1 MVYVAS
7 LSLMA
12 KKALGPKC
20 HQSSING
27 IIDTM
32 SIDPAV
38 SNMDVVLLGPSD
50 LTGPAGKKIPEAV
63 AKRHKGVCVIYLCTN
78 DREAKLFQ
86 DAPHVKQVKKIKDIV
101 IAEAVTEFYG
111 EDIKAVDPKYHSSA
125 DRVGD
130 LGDNPEP
137 PKPVSLAESKPAEEV
152 PVEPPKSVEFDL
164 PPIDGVTPTEEQ
176 PAPSSE
182 AEQPKAP
189 SAEDVIDSVKTVK
202 DWDILKK
209 QINRDGIIR
218 QLILENNEF
227 AGVANM
233 LEVWDLRI
241 RDIWADNHKSNE
253 EKMKAVQEFG
263 ANRQVLQAT
272 YNSVLVDKFVSL
284 MERVISVCSSTVED
298 RCNEIANAVISIHQN
313 KDAFLEKAV
322 SGEDSLDDTLYERM
336 VELQSIEG
344 ELCKMFA
351 FLHHEGM
358 EEIVARL
365 GEKLP
370 SNNEYIN
377 NVLSVSSK
385 LFQPSNTVNLAQSIL
400 DALAKGQV
408 QLSLVED
415 KVKGLMGTMFQVIV
429 EQNRVIQYQRD
440 VISCLRANNV
450 ESLVVRDSLLKE
462 CFNVIVGSEHTGL
475 TATSAIYA
483 GMLSRRD
490 NTLVVDLTGHSH
502 YGRYGYDVVQL
513 DEFMV
518 ERKQQPLLFVTGS
531 VGNDP
536 EKVFH
541 LMEEL
546 KSRLTY
552 FRHLIIV
559 LDTAQLDILDQVG
572 REALSISYVTNCTV
586 ESMANVTSAYEAGRK
601 IPNVCHK
608 LICIDSPV
616 DVGMLIS
623 TLKMDISM
631 TKLIP
636 IPYLR
641 EIKQAAIVRQ
651 QPHTYNDVL
660 RVFEEAFRA

>member
-20 HQSSING
+20 HQSSIKG

-38 SNMDVVLLGPSD
+38 SNMDVVLLGPGD
-50 LTGPAGKKIPEAV
+50 LSGPAGKKIPEAV

-78 DREAKLFQ
+78 DREAKLFP
-86 DAPHVKQVKKIKDIV
+86 DAPHVKQVKKIKDSI
-101 IAEAVTEFYG
+101 ISDAVTEFYG
-111 EDIKAVDPKYHSSA
+111 EDVKANDPKYSSSA
-125 DRVGD
+125 DKVGE
-130 LGDNPEP
+130 LGENPEP
-137 PKPVSLAESKPAEEV
+137 PRPVSLAEAKPEEPEKIEKPAGIELEIPPV
-152 PVEPPKSVEFDL
+152 PEATE
-164 PPIDGVTPTEEQ
+164 TEEPSAAED
-176 PAPSSE
+176 PAR
-182 AEQPKAP
+182 P
-189 SAEDVIDSVKTVK
+189 SAEDMIDSVKTVK

-209 QINRDGIIR
+209 QINRDSIIR

-233 LEVWDLRI
+233 LDVWDLRI
-241 RDIWADNHKSNE
+241 RDIWADNRKSNE

-284 MERVISVCSSTVED
+284 MERVISVCSATVED
-298 RCNEIANAVISIHQN
+298 RCNEITNAVISVHQN
-313 KDAFLEKAV
+313 KDAFLEKAI
-322 SGEDSLDDTLYERM
+322 SGEDTLDVTLYERM
-336 VELQSIEG
+336 VELQYMEG

-358 EEIVARL
+358 EEIVNRL

-377 NVLSVSSK
+377 NVLSVSAK
-385 LFQPSNTVNLAQSIL
+385 LFQPGNTVNLAQSIL
-400 DALAKGQV
+400 DSLNRGQV
-408 QLSLVED
+408 QLSLIED
-415 KVKGLMGTMFQVIV
+415 KVKGLMATLFQVIV
-429 EQNRVIQYQRD
+429 DQNEVIKYQRD

-462 CFNVIVGSEHTGL
+462 CFSVIVGSEHTGL

-502 YGRYGYDVVQL
+502 YDRYGYDVITL

-518 ERKQQPLLFVTGS
+518 DRIQQPLLFVTGS
-531 VGNDP
+531 VDNDP

-559 LDTAQLDILDQVG
+559 LDATQLEILDQVG

-586 ESMANVTSAYEAGRK
+586 ESMGAVTVAYEAGRK

-616 DVGMLIS
+616 DVGVLIA

>member
-7 LSLMA
+7 LSLLA
-12 KKALGPKC
+12 KKALGSKC

-27 IIDTM
+27 ILDTL

-38 SNMDVVLLGPSD
+38 SNMDVVLLGPAD
-50 LTGPAGKKIPEAV
+50 LSGPAGKKIPEAV
-63 AKRHKGVCVIYLCTN
+63 AKRHSGVCVIYLCTN
-78 DREAKLFQ
+78 DREVKLFP
-86 DAPHVKQVKKIKDIV
+86 DAPHIKQVKRIKDTV
-101 IAEAVTEFYG
+101 ISEAVTEFYG
-111 EDIKAVDPKYHSSA
+111 EDVKANNPKYSSA
-125 DRVGD
+125 ADKVGA
-130 LGDNPEP
+130 LGTNPEP
-137 PKPVSLAESKPAEEV
+137 PRPIAPPVEEEETTAEAPA
-152 PVEPPKSVEFDL
+152 PVELELPEAQVEQPTVVENEPPK
-164 PPIDGVTPTEEQ
+164 
-176 PAPSSE
+176 PS
-182 AEQPKAP
+182 P
-189 SAEDVIDSVKTVK
+189 AEDVIASVKSVK
-202 DWDILKK
+202 DWDILKR
-209 QINRDGIIR
+209 QINRDSIIR

-233 LEVWDLRI
+233 LNVWDLRI
-241 RDIWADNHKSNE
+241 RDVWADPHKSNE
-253 EKMKAVQEFG
+253 EKMRAVQEFG

-284 MERVISVCSSTVED
+284 LERVVSVCSATVED
-298 RCNEIANAVISIHQN
+298 RCNEITHAVVSVQQN

-358 EEIVARL
+358 EEIVGRL

-370 SNNEYIN
+370 STNEYIN
-377 NVLSVSSK
+377 NVLSVSAK
-385 LFQPSNTVNLAQSIL
+385 LYQPGNTVNLAQAIVDS
-400 DALAKGQV
+400 LAKGQV
-408 QLSLVED
+408 QLSLIED
-415 KVKGLMGTMFQVIV
+415 KVKGLMSTMFQVIV
-429 EQNRVIQYQRD
+429 AQNKVIQYQRD

-502 YGRYGYDVVQL
+502 YDRYGYDTVSL

-518 ERKQQPLLFVTGS
+518 ERIQRPLLFVTGS
-531 VGNDP
+531 VDNDP

-559 LDTAQLDILDQVG
+559 LDAAQLNVLDQVG
-572 REALSISYVTNCTV
+572 REALSISYVTNCTI
-586 ESMANVTSAYEAGRK
+586 ESLAAITAAYEAGRK

-616 DVGMLIS
+616 DVGMLIA

>member
-7 LSLMA
+7 LSLLA
-12 KKALGPKC
+12 KKALGSKC

-27 IIDTM
+27 IINTL

-38 SNMDVVLLGPSD
+38 SNMDVVLLGPAD
-50 LTGPAGKKIPEAV
+50 LSGPVGKRVHEAV
-63 AKRHKGVCVIYLCTN
+63 TKRHKGVCVIYLCTN
-78 DREAKLFQ
+78 EREAKLFP
-86 DAPHVKQVKKIKDIV
+86 DAPHLKQVKKIKDAV
-101 IAEAVTEFYG
+101 ISEAVTEFYG
-111 EDIKAVDPKYHSSA
+111 EDVKANDPKYVSSA
-125 DRVGD
+125 DKVED
-130 LGDNPEP
+130 LGTNPEP
-137 PKPVSLAESKPAEEV
+137 PKLVSVAETAEE
-152 PVEPPKSVEFDL
+152 PASVEEV
-164 PPIDGVTPTEEQ
+164 VTPTIDVQTVQEE
-176 PAPSSE
+176 PREVEKEAPR
-182 AEQPKAP
+182 PP
-189 SAEDVIDSVKTVK
+189 TAEDMIDSVKTVK
-202 DWDILKK
+202 DWDILKQ
-209 QINRDGIIR
+209 QINRDSIIR

-233 LEVWDLRI
+233 LDVWDLRI
-241 RDIWADNHKSNE
+241 RDVWADSHKSNE
-253 EKMKAVQEFG
+253 EKMRAVQEFG

-284 MERVISVCSSTVED
+284 MERVVSVCSATVED
-298 RCNEIANAVISIHQN
+298 RCDEITHAVISVQQN
-313 KDAFLEKAV
+313 KNAYLEKAI
-322 SGEDSLDDTLYERM
+322 SGGSTLDDTLYERM

-358 EEIVARL
+358 EEIVGRL

-370 SNNEYIN
+370 SANEYIN
-377 NVLSVSSK
+377 NVLSVSAK
-385 LFQPSNTVNLAQSIL
+385 LYQPGNTVNLAQNVVDS
-400 DALAKGQV
+400 LAKGQV
-408 QLSLVED
+408 QLSMVED
-415 KVKGLMGTMFQVIV
+415 KVKGLMETMFQVIV
-429 EQNRVIQYQRD
+429 AQNKVIQYQRD

-475 TATSAIYA
+475 TATTAIYA

-490 NTLVVDLTGHSH
+490 NTLVVDLTNHSH
-502 YGRYGYDVVQL
+502 YDRYGYDVVAL
-513 DEFMV
+513 EEFMV
-518 ERKQQPLLFVTGS
+518 ERIQRPLLFVTGS

-536 EKVFH
+536 EKVFQ

-559 LDTAQLDILDQVG
+559 LDAGQTDILDQVG

-586 ESMANVTSAYEAGRK
+586 ESLNAVTAAYEVGRK

-608 LICIDSPV
+608 LVCIDSPV

-636 IPYLR
+636 LPYLR
-641 EIKQAAIVRQ
+641 EVKQAAIVRQ

>member
-7 LSLMA
+7 LSLLA
-12 KKALGPKC
+12 KKALGSKC

-27 IIDTM
+27 ILDTL

-38 SNMDVVLLGPSD
+38 SNMDVVLLGPAD
-50 LTGPAGKKIPEAV
+50 LSGPAGKKIPEAV
-63 AKRHKGVCVIYLCTN
+63 AKRHSGVCVIYLCTN
-78 DREAKLFQ
+78 DREAKLFP
-86 DAPHVKQVKKIKDIV
+86 DAPHIKQVKRIKDTV
-101 IAEAVTEFYG
+101 ISEAVTEFYG
-111 EDIKAVDPKYHSSA
+111 EDVKANSPKYSSA
-125 DRVGD
+125 ADKVGA
-130 LGDNPEP
+130 LGTNPEP
-137 PKPVSLAESKPAEEV
+137 PRPIAPPVEEEETTAEAPA
-152 PVEPPKSVEFDL
+152 PVELELPEAQVEQPTVAENEPPK
-164 PPIDGVTPTEEQ
+164 
-176 PAPSSE
+176 PS
-182 AEQPKAP
+182 P
-189 SAEDVIDSVKTVK
+189 AEDVIASVKSVK
-202 DWDILKK
+202 DWDILKR
-209 QINRDGIIR
+209 QINRDSIIR

-233 LEVWDLRI
+233 LNVWDLRI
-241 RDIWADNHKSNE
+241 RDVWADPHKSNE
-253 EKMKAVQEFG
+253 EKMRAVQEFG

-284 MERVISVCSSTVED
+284 LERVVSVCSATVEE
-298 RCNEIANAVISIHQN
+298 RCNEITHAVISVQQN

-358 EEIVARL
+358 EEIVGRL

-370 SNNEYIN
+370 STNEYIN
-377 NVLSVSSK
+377 NVLSVSAK
-385 LFQPSNTVNLAQSIL
+385 LYQPGNTVNLAQAIVDS
-400 DALAKGQV
+400 LAKGQA
-408 QLSLVED
+408 QLSLIED
-415 KVKGLMGTMFQVIV
+415 KVKGLMSTMFQVIV
-429 EQNRVIQYQRD
+429 AQNKVIQYQRD

-502 YGRYGYDVVQL
+502 YDRYGYDTVSL

-518 ERKQQPLLFVTGS
+518 ERIQRPLLFVTGS
-531 VGNDP
+531 VDNDP

-559 LDTAQLDILDQVG
+559 LDAAQLNVLDQVG

-586 ESMANVTSAYEAGRK
+586 ESLAAVTAAYEAGRK

-616 DVGMLIS
+616 DVGMLIA

>member
-7 LSLMA
+7 LSLLA
-12 KKALGPKC
+12 KKALGSKC

-27 IIDTM
+27 ILDTL

-38 SNMDVVLLGPSD
+38 SNMDVVLLGPAD
-50 LTGPAGKKIPEAV
+50 LSGPAGKKIPEAV
-63 AKRHKGVCVIYLCTN
+63 AKRHSGVCVIYLCTN
-78 DREAKLFQ
+78 DREAKLFP
-86 DAPHVKQVKKIKDIV
+86 DAPHIKQVKRIKDTV
-101 IAEAVTEFYG
+101 ISEAVTEFYG
-111 EDIKAVDPKYHSSA
+111 EDVKANNPKYSSA
-125 DRVGD
+125 ADKVGA
-130 LGDNPEP
+130 LGTNPEP
-137 PKPVSLAESKPAEEV
+137 PRPIAPPVEEEETTAEAPA
-152 PVEPPKSVEFDL
+152 PVELELPEAQVEQPTVAENEPPK
-164 PPIDGVTPTEEQ
+164 
-176 PAPSSE
+176 PS
-182 AEQPKAP
+182 P
-189 SAEDVIDSVKTVK
+189 AEDVIASVKSVK
-202 DWDILKK
+202 DWDILKR
-209 QINRDGIIR
+209 QINRDSIIR

-233 LEVWDLRI
+233 LNVWDLRI
-241 RDIWADNHKSNE
+241 RDVWADPHKSNE
-253 EKMKAVQEFG
+253 EKMRAVQEFG

-284 MERVISVCSSTVED
+284 LERVVSVCSATVEE
-298 RCNEIANAVISIHQN
+298 RCNEITHAVISVQQN

-358 EEIVARL
+358 EEIIGRL

-370 SNNEYIN
+370 STNEYIN
-377 NVLSVSSK
+377 NVLSVSAK
-385 LFQPSNTVNLAQSIL
+385 LYQPGNTVNLAQAIVDS
-400 DALAKGQV
+400 LAKGQV
-408 QLSLVED
+408 QLSLIED
-415 KVKGLMGTMFQVIV
+415 KVKGLMSTMFQVIV
-429 EQNRVIQYQRD
+429 AQNKVIQYQRD

-502 YGRYGYDVVQL
+502 YDRYGYDTVSL

-518 ERKQQPLLFVTGS
+518 ERIQRPLLFVTGS
-531 VGNDP
+531 VDNDP

-559 LDTAQLDILDQVG
+559 LDAAQLNVLDQVG

-586 ESMANVTSAYEAGRK
+586 ESLAAVTAAYEAGRK

-616 DVGMLIS
+616 DVGMLIA

>member
-7 LSLMA
+7 LSLLA
-12 KKALGPKC
+12 KKALGSKC

-27 IIDTM
+27 ILDTL

-38 SNMDVVLLGPSD
+38 SNMDVVLLGPTD
-50 LTGPAGKKIPEAV
+50 LSGPAGKKIPEAV
-63 AKRHKGVCVIYLCTN
+63 AKRHSGVCVIYLCTN
-78 DREAKLFQ
+78 DREAKLFP
-86 DAPHVKQVKKIKDIV
+86 DAPHIKQVKKIKDTV
-101 IAEAVTEFYG
+101 ISDAVTEFYG
-111 EDIKAVDPKYHSSA
+111 EDVKANNPKYSSTA
-125 DRVGD
+125 DKVGS
-130 LGDNPEP
+130 LGTNPEP
-137 PKPVSLAESKPAEEV
+137 PRPVVLAVENEEAPAEPAA
-152 PVEPPKSVEFDL
+152 PVELELPDPPAEQPPAAEEPPK
-164 PPIDGVTPTEEQ
+164 
-176 PAPSSE
+176 PS
-182 AEQPKAP
+182 P
-189 SAEDVIDSVKTVK
+189 AEDMIASVKSVK
-202 DWDILKK
+202 DWDILKR
-209 QINRDGIIR
+209 QINRDSIIR

-227 AGVANM
+227 AGVSNM
-233 LEVWDLRI
+233 LNVWDLRI
-241 RDIWADNHKSNE
+241 RDVWADPHKSNE
-253 EKMKAVQEFG
+253 EKMRAVQEFG

-284 MERVISVCSSTVED
+284 LERVVSVCSATVEE
-298 RCNEIANAVISIHQN
+298 RCNEITHAVISVQQN

-358 EEIVARL
+358 EEIVGRL

-370 SNNEYIN
+370 STNEYIN
-377 NVLSVSSK
+377 NVLSVSVK
-385 LFQPSNTVNLAQSIL
+385 LYQPGNTVNLAQAIVDS
-400 DALAKGQV
+400 LAKGQV
-408 QLSLVED
+408 QLSLIED
-415 KVKGLMGTMFQVIV
+415 KVKGLMSTMFQVIV
-429 EQNRVIQYQRD
+429 AQNKVIQYQRD

-502 YGRYGYDVVQL
+502 YDRYGYDTVSL

-518 ERKQQPLLFVTGS
+518 DRIQRPLLFVAGT
-531 VGNDP
+531 VDNDP

-559 LDTAQLDILDQVG
+559 LDAAQLNVLDQVG

-586 ESMANVTSAYEAGRK
+586 ESMSAVTAAYEAGRK

-616 DVGMLIS
+616 DVGMLIA

>member
-20 HQSSING
+20 HQSSIKG

-38 SNMDVVLLGPSD
+38 SNMDVVLLGPND
-50 LTGPAGKKIPEAV
+50 LSGPAGKKVPEAV

-78 DREAKLFQ
+78 DREAKLFP
-86 DAPHVKQVKKIKDIV
+86 DAPHVKQVKKIKDSI
-101 IAEAVTEFYG
+101 ISDAVTEFYG
-111 EDIKAVDPKYHSSA
+111 EDVKANDPKYNSSA
-125 DRVGD
+125 DRVGE
-130 LGDNPEP
+130 LGENPEP
-137 PKPVSLAESKPAEEV
+137 PRPVSLAEPKPEEEPKRDASEV
-152 PVEPPKSVEFDL
+152 PELEISPVTEQEHVDEPAQ
-164 PPIDGVTPTEEQ
+164 G
-176 PAPSSE
+176 
-182 AEQPKAP
+182 AEPYTGP
-189 SAEDVIDSVKTVK
+189 SAEDMIDSVKTVK

-209 QINRDGIIR
+209 QINRDSIIR

-241 RDIWADNHKSNE
+241 RDVWADNHKSNE

-284 MERVISVCSSTVED
+284 MERVISVCSATVED
-298 RCNEIANAVISIHQN
+298 RCNEITNAVISVHQN
-313 KDAFLEKAV
+313 KDAFLEKAL

-358 EEIVARL
+358 EEIVGRL

-377 NVLSVSSK
+377 NVLSVSAK
-385 LFQPSNTVNLAQSIL
+385 LFQPSNTVNLAQAIL
-400 DALAKGQV
+400 DSLAKGQV
-408 QLSLVED
+408 QLSLIED

-429 EQNRVIQYQRD
+429 DQNKVIQYQRD

-462 CFNVIVGSEHTGL
+462 CFNVIIGSEHTGL

-490 NTLVVDLTGHSH
+490 NTLVVDLTGHSR
-502 YGRYGYDVVQL
+502 YDRYGYDTVSL

-518 ERKQQPLLFVTGS
+518 DRIQRPLLFVTGT
-531 VGNDP
+531 VDNDP
-536 EKVFH
+536 EKVFQ

-559 LDTAQLDILDQVG
+559 LDSKQLNILDQVG

-586 ESMANVTSAYEAGRK
+586 ESMEAVTTAYEAGRK
-601 IPNVCHK
+601 LPNVCHK

>member
-7 LSLMA
+7 LSLLA
-12 KKALGPKC
+12 KKALGSKC

-27 IIDTM
+27 ILDTL

-38 SNMDVVLLGPSD
+38 SNMDVVLLGPAD
-50 LTGPAGKKIPEAV
+50 LSGPAGKKIPEAV
-63 AKRHKGVCVIYLCTN
+63 AKRHSGVCVIYLCTN
-78 DREAKLFQ
+78 DREAKLFP
-86 DAPHVKQVKKIKDIV
+86 DAPHIKQVKRIKDTV
-101 IAEAVTEFYG
+101 ISEAVTEFYG
-111 EDIKAVDPKYHSSA
+111 EDVKANNPKYSSA
-125 DRVGD
+125 ADKVGA
-130 LGDNPEP
+130 LGTNPEP
-137 PKPVSLAESKPAEEV
+137 PRPIAPPVEEEETTAEAPA
-152 PVEPPKSVEFDL
+152 PVELELPEAQVEQPTVAENEPPK
-164 PPIDGVTPTEEQ
+164 
-176 PAPSSE
+176 PS
-182 AEQPKAP
+182 P
-189 SAEDVIDSVKTVK
+189 AEDVIASVKSVK
-202 DWDILKK
+202 DWDILKR
-209 QINRDGIIR
+209 QINRDSIIR

-233 LEVWDLRI
+233 LNVWDLRI
-241 RDIWADNHKSNE
+241 RDVWADPHKSNE
-253 EKMKAVQEFG
+253 EKMRAVQEFG

-284 MERVISVCSSTVED
+284 LERVVSVCSATVEE
-298 RCNEIANAVISIHQN
+298 RCNEITHAVISVQQN

-358 EEIVARL
+358 EEIVGRL

-370 SNNEYIN
+370 STNEYIN
-377 NVLSVSSK
+377 NVLSVSAK
-385 LFQPSNTVNLAQSIL
+385 LYQPGNTVNLAQAIVDS
-400 DALAKGQV
+400 LAKGQV
-408 QLSLVED
+408 QLSLIED
-415 KVKGLMGTMFQVIV
+415 KVKGLMSTMFQVIV
-429 EQNRVIQYQRD
+429 AQNKVIQYQRD

-502 YGRYGYDVVQL
+502 YDRYGYDTVSL

-518 ERKQQPLLFVTGS
+518 ERIQRPLLFVTGS
-531 VGNDP
+531 VDNDP

-559 LDTAQLDILDQVG
+559 LDAAQLNVLDQVG

-586 ESMANVTSAYEAGRK
+586 ESLAAVTAAYEAGRK

-616 DVGMLIS
+616 DVGMLIA

-631 TKLIP
+631 TKLFP

>member
-7 LSLMA
+7 LSLLA
-12 KKALGPKC
+12 KKALGSKC

-27 IIDTM
+27 ILDTL

-38 SNMDVVLLGPSD
+38 SNMDVVLLGPAD
-50 LTGPAGKKIPEAV
+50 LSGPAGKKIPEAV
-63 AKRHKGVCVIYLCTN
+63 AKRHSGVCVIYLCTN
-78 DREAKLFQ
+78 DREAKLFP
-86 DAPHVKQVKKIKDIV
+86 DAPHIKQVKRIKDTV
-101 IAEAVTEFYG
+101 ISEAVTEFYG
-111 EDIKAVDPKYHSSA
+111 EDVKANNPKYSSA
-125 DRVGD
+125 ADKVGA
-130 LGDNPEP
+130 LGTNPEP
-137 PKPVSLAESKPAEEV
+137 PRPIAPPVEEEETTAEAPA
-152 PVEPPKSVEFDL
+152 PVELELPEAQVEQPTVAENEPPK
-164 PPIDGVTPTEEQ
+164 
-176 PAPSSE
+176 PS
-182 AEQPKAP
+182 P
-189 SAEDVIDSVKTVK
+189 AEDVIASVKSVK
-202 DWDILKK
+202 DWDILNR
-209 QINRDGIIR
+209 QINRDSIIR

-233 LEVWDLRI
+233 LNVWDLRI
-241 RDIWADNHKSNE
+241 RDVWADPHKSNE
-253 EKMKAVQEFG
+253 EKMRAVQEFG

-284 MERVISVCSSTVED
+284 LERVVSVCSATVEE
-298 RCNEIANAVISIHQN
+298 RCNEITHAVISVQQN

-358 EEIVARL
+358 EEIVGRL

-370 SNNEYIN
+370 STNEYIN
-377 NVLSVSSK
+377 NVLSVSAK
-385 LFQPSNTVNLAQSIL
+385 LYQPGNTVNLAQAIVDS
-400 DALAKGQV
+400 LAKGQV
-408 QLSLVED
+408 QLSLIED
-415 KVKGLMGTMFQVIV
+415 KVKGLMSTMFQVIV
-429 EQNRVIQYQRD
+429 AQNKVIQYQRD

-502 YGRYGYDVVQL
+502 YDRYGYDTVSL

-518 ERKQQPLLFVTGS
+518 ERIQHPLLFVTGS
-531 VGNDP
+531 VDNDP

-559 LDTAQLDILDQVG
+559 LDAAQLNVLDQVG

-586 ESMANVTSAYEAGRK
+586 ESLAAVTAAYEAGRK

-616 DVGMLIS
+616 DVGMLIA

>member
-7 LSLMA
+7 LSLLA
-12 KKALGPKC
+12 KRALGSKC
-20 HQSSING
+20 HQSSIQG
-27 IIDTM
+27 IMDTLP
-32 SIDPAV
+32 IDPAV
-38 SNMDVVLLGPSD
+38 SNMDVVLLGAQD

-63 AKRHKGVCVIYLCTN
+63 AKRHEKVCVIYLCTS
-78 DREAKLFQ
+78 DKEQKLFP
-86 DAPHVKQVKKIKDIV
+86 DAPHIKQVKRIKDGV
-101 IAEAVTEFYG
+101 ISDAVNEFYG
-111 EDIKAVDPKYHSSA
+111 ADVKTKDQKLVSAA

-130 LGDNPEP
+130 LGENPAP
-137 PKPVSLAESKPAEEV
+137 PKPIIPEAAPAV
-152 PVEPPKSVEFDL
+152 AS
-164 PPIDGVTPTEEQ
+164 EQ
-176 PAPSSE
+176 PSE
-182 AEQPKAP
+182 AEELPIPEAPPAETPEAPPQPANFQR
-189 SAEDVIDSVKTVK
+189 AEDVIDSIKTVG
-202 DWDILKK
+202 DWGLLKK
-209 QINRDGIIR
+209 QLQRDSVVR

-241 RDIWADNHKSNE
+241 RDIWADPHKSSE

-284 MERVISVCSSTVED
+284 MERIVSVCSATVEE
-298 RCNEIANAVISIHQN
+298 RISEITTSVASIKAN
-313 KDAFLEKAV
+313 KDAFLEKAI
-322 SGEDSLDDTLYERM
+322 SGEEDLNVVLYDRM
-336 VELQSIEG
+336 LELQAIEG

-351 FLHHEGM
+351 FMHHEGM
-358 EEIVARL
+358 DEILARL

-370 SNNEYIN
+370 STNEFIN
-377 NVLSVSSK
+377 NVLSVSAK
-385 LFQPSNTVNLAQSIL
+385 LYQPGNTVNLGESLIN
-400 DALAKGQV
+400 ALSKGQV

-415 KVKGLMGTMFQVIV
+415 KVKGLMTTLFQVIV
-429 EQNRVIQYQRD
+429 AQQGVIQYQRD
-440 VISCLRANNV
+440 VISCLRANHV

-462 CFNVIVGSEHTGL
+462 CFTIFTGKENTGL
-475 TATSAIYA
+475 TSTTAVYA

-490 NTLVVDLTGHSH
+490 NTLVIDISGHAH
-502 YGRYGYDVVQL
+502 YDRYGYETVEL
-513 DEFMV
+513 DEFLV
-518 ERKQQPLLFVTGS
+518 NRIQKPLLFVTGS
-531 VGNDP
+531 MENDP

-559 LDTAQLDILDQVG
+559 LDPAQLEVLDQIG
-572 REALSISYVTNCTV
+572 REALSIVYVTNCTLD
-586 ESMANVTSAYEAGRK
+586 SMDSIANTYVAGRA

-608 LICIDSPV
+608 LVCIDSPV
-616 DVGMLIS
+616 DVGMLMS

-631 TKLIP
+631 TQLIP

-660 RVFEEAFRA
+660 RVFEEAFRV

>member
-7 LSLMA
+7 LSLLA
-12 KKALGPKC
+12 KKALGSKC

-27 IIDTM
+27 ILDTL

-38 SNMDVVLLGPSD
+38 SNMDVVLLGPTD
-50 LTGPAGKKIPEAV
+50 LSGPAGKKIPEAV
-63 AKRHKGVCVIYLCTN
+63 AKRHSGVCVIYLCTN
-78 DREAKLFQ
+78 DREAKLFP
-86 DAPHVKQVKKIKDIV
+86 DAPHVKQVKKIKDTV
-101 IAEAVTEFYG
+101 ISEAVTEFYG
-111 EDIKAVDPKYHSSA
+111 EDVKANNPKYSSA
-125 DRVGD
+125 ADKVGA
-130 LGDNPEP
+130 LGANPEP
-137 PKPVSLAESKPAEEV
+137 PRPIAPVAEKEEDTSAPPA
-152 PVEPPKSVEFDL
+152 PVELELPEPQADL
-164 PPIDGVTPTEEQ
+164 PPVEEN
-176 PAPSSE
+176 E
-182 AEQPKAP
+182 LPKP
-189 SAEDVIDSVKTVK
+189 DPAEDVIASVKSVK
-202 DWDILKK
+202 DWDILKR
-209 QINRDGIIR
+209 QINRDSIIR

-233 LEVWDLRI
+233 LNVWDLRI
-241 RDIWADNHKSNE
+241 RDVWADPHKSNE
-253 EKMKAVQEFG
+253 EKMRAVQEFG

-284 MERVISVCSSTVED
+284 LERVVSVCSATVEE
-298 RCNEIANAVISIHQN
+298 RCNEITHAVVSVQQN

-358 EEIVARL
+358 EEIVGRL

-370 SNNEYIN
+370 STNEYIN
-377 NVLSVSSK
+377 NVLSVSAK
-385 LFQPSNTVNLAQSIL
+385 LYQPGNTVNLAQAIVDS
-400 DALAKGQV
+400 LAKGQV
-408 QLSLVED
+408 QLSLIED
-415 KVKGLMGTMFQVIV
+415 KVKGLMSTMFQVIV
-429 EQNRVIQYQRD
+429 AQNKVIQYQRD

-502 YGRYGYDVVQL
+502 YDRYGYDTVSL

-518 ERKQQPLLFVTGS
+518 ERIQRPLLFVTGS
-531 VGNDP
+531 VDNDP

-559 LDTAQLDILDQVG
+559 LDAAQLNVLDQVG
-572 REALSISYVTNCTV
+572 REALAISYVTTWTV
-586 ESMANVTSAYEAGRK
+586 ESLAAVTAAYEAGRK

-616 DVGMLIS
+616 DVGMLIA

>member
-7 LSLMA
+7 LSLLA
-12 KKALGPKC
+12 KKALGSKC

-27 IIDTM
+27 ILDTL

-38 SNMDVVLLGPSD
+38 SNMDVVLLGPAD
-50 LTGPAGKKIPEAV
+50 LSGPAGKKIPEAV
-63 AKRHKGVCVIYLCTN
+63 AKRHSGVCVIYLCTN
-78 DREAKLFQ
+78 DREAKLFP
-86 DAPHVKQVKKIKDIV
+86 DAPHIKQVKRIKDTV
-101 IAEAVTEFYG
+101 ISEAVTEFYG
-111 EDIKAVDPKYHSSA
+111 EDVKANNPKYSSA
-125 DRVGD
+125 ADKVGA
-130 LGDNPEP
+130 LGTNPEP
-137 PKPVSLAESKPAEEV
+137 PRPIAPPVEEEETTAEAPA
-152 PVEPPKSVEFDL
+152 PVELELPEAQVEQPTVAENEPPK
-164 PPIDGVTPTEEQ
+164 
-176 PAPSSE
+176 PS
-182 AEQPKAP
+182 P
-189 SAEDVIDSVKTVK
+189 AEDVIASVKSVK
-202 DWDILKK
+202 DWDILKR
-209 QINRDGIIR
+209 QINRDSIIR

-233 LEVWDLRI
+233 LNVWDLRI
-241 RDIWADNHKSNE
+241 RDVWADPHKSNE
-253 EKMKAVQEFG
+253 EKMRAVQEFG

-284 MERVISVCSSTVED
+284 LERVVSVCSATVEE
-298 RCNEIANAVISIHQN
+298 RCNEITHAVISVQQN

-358 EEIVARL
+358 EEIVGRL

-370 SNNEYIN
+370 STNEYIN
-377 NVLSVSSK
+377 NVLSVSAK
-385 LFQPSNTVNLAQSIL
+385 LYQPGNTVNLAQAIVDS
-400 DALAKGQV
+400 LAKGQV
-408 QLSLVED
+408 QLSLIED
-415 KVKGLMGTMFQVIV
+415 KVKGLMSTMFQVIV
-429 EQNRVIQYQRD
+429 AQNKVIQYQRD

-502 YGRYGYDVVQL
+502 YDRYGYDTVSL

-518 ERKQQPLLFVTGS
+518 ERIQRPLLFVTGS
-531 VGNDP
+531 ADNDP

-559 LDTAQLDILDQVG
+559 LDAAQLNVLDQVG

-586 ESMANVTSAYEAGRK
+586 ESLAAVTAAYEAGRK

-616 DVGMLIS
+616 DVGMLIA

>member
-7 LSLMA
+7 LSLLA
-12 KKALGPKC
+12 KKALGSKC

-27 IIDTM
+27 ILDTL

-38 SNMDVVLLGPSD
+38 SNMDVVLLGPAD
-50 LTGPAGKKIPEAV
+50 LSGPAGKKIPEAV
-63 AKRHKGVCVIYLCTN
+63 AKRHSGVCVIYLCTN
-78 DREAKLFQ
+78 DREAKLFP
-86 DAPHVKQVKKIKDIV
+86 DAPHIKQVKRIKDTV
-101 IAEAVTEFYG
+101 ISEAVTEFYG
-111 EDIKAVDPKYHSSA
+111 EDVKANNPKYSSA
-125 DRVGD
+125 ADKVGA
-130 LGDNPEP
+130 LGTNPEP
-137 PKPVSLAESKPAEEV
+137 PRPIAPPVEEEETTAEAPA
-152 PVEPPKSVEFDL
+152 PVELELPEAQVEQPTVVENEPPK
-164 PPIDGVTPTEEQ
+164 
-176 PAPSSE
+176 PS
-182 AEQPKAP
+182 P
-189 SAEDVIDSVKTVK
+189 AEDVIASVKSVK
-202 DWDILKK
+202 DWDILKR
-209 QINRDGIIR
+209 QINRDSIIR

-233 LEVWDLRI
+233 LNVWDLRI
-241 RDIWADNHKSNE
+241 RDVWADPHKSNE
-253 EKMKAVQEFG
+253 EKMRAVQEFG

-284 MERVISVCSSTVED
+284 LERVVSVCSATVED
-298 RCNEIANAVISIHQN
+298 RCNEITHAVVSVQQN

-358 EEIVARL
+358 EEIVGRL

-370 SNNEYIN
+370 STNEYIN
-377 NVLSVSSK
+377 NVLSVSAK
-385 LFQPSNTVNLAQSIL
+385 LYQPGNTVNLAQAIVDS
-400 DALAKGQV
+400 LAKGQV
-408 QLSLVED
+408 QLSLIED
-415 KVKGLMGTMFQVIV
+415 KVKGLMSTMFQVIV
-429 EQNRVIQYQRD
+429 AQNKVIQYQRD

-502 YGRYGYDVVQL
+502 YDRYGYDTVSL

-518 ERKQQPLLFVTGS
+518 ERIQRPLLFVTGS
-531 VGNDP
+531 VDNDP

-559 LDTAQLDILDQVG
+559 LDAAQLNVLDQVG
-572 REALSISYVTNCTV
+572 REALSISYVTNCTI
-586 ESMANVTSAYEAGRK
+586 ESLAAITAAYEAGRK

-616 DVGMLIS
+616 DVGMLIA

>member
-7 LSLMA
+7 LSLLA
-12 KKALGPKC
+12 KKALGSKC

-27 IIDTM
+27 ILDTL

-38 SNMDVVLLGPSD
+38 SNMDVVLLGPAD
-50 LTGPAGKKIPEAV
+50 LSGPAGKKIPEAV
-63 AKRHKGVCVIYLCTN
+63 AKRHSGVCVIYLCTN
-78 DREAKLFQ
+78 DREAKLFP
-86 DAPHVKQVKKIKDIV
+86 DAPHIKQVKRIKDTV
-101 IAEAVTEFYG
+101 ISEAVTEFYG
-111 EDIKAVDPKYHSSA
+111 EDVKANNPKYSSA
-125 DRVGD
+125 ADKVGA
-130 LGDNPEP
+130 LGTNPEP
-137 PKPVSLAESKPAEEV
+137 PRPIAPPVEEEETTAEAPA
-152 PVEPPKSVEFDL
+152 PVELELPEPQADLPPVAENEPPK
-164 PPIDGVTPTEEQ
+164 
-176 PAPSSE
+176 PS
-182 AEQPKAP
+182 P
-189 SAEDVIDSVKTVK
+189 AEDVIASVKSVK
-202 DWDILKK
+202 DWDILKR
-209 QINRDGIIR
+209 QINRDSIIR

-233 LEVWDLRI
+233 LNVWDLRI
-241 RDIWADNHKSNE
+241 RDVWADPHKSNE
-253 EKMKAVQEFG
+253 EKMRAVQEFG

-284 MERVISVCSSTVED
+284 LERVVSVCSATVEE
-298 RCNEIANAVISIHQN
+298 RCNEITHAVISVQQN

-358 EEIVARL
+358 EEIVGRL

-370 SNNEYIN
+370 STNEYIN
-377 NVLSVSSK
+377 NVLSVSAK
-385 LFQPSNTVNLAQSIL
+385 LYQPGNTVNLAQAIVDS
-400 DALAKGQV
+400 LAKGQV
-408 QLSLVED
+408 QLSLIED
-415 KVKGLMGTMFQVIV
+415 KVKGLMSTMFQVIV
-429 EQNRVIQYQRD
+429 AQNKVIQYQRD

-502 YGRYGYDVVQL
+502 YDRYGYDTVSL

-518 ERKQQPLLFVTGS
+518 ERIQRPLLFVAGS
-531 VGNDP
+531 VDNDP

-559 LDTAQLDILDQVG
+559 LDAAQLNVLDQVG

-586 ESMANVTSAYEAGRK
+586 ESLAAVTAAYEAGRK

-616 DVGMLIS
+616 DVGMLIA

>member
-7 LSLMA
+7 LSLLA
-12 KKALGPKC
+12 KKALGSKC

-27 IIDTM
+27 ILDTL

-38 SNMDVVLLGPSD
+38 SNMDVVLLGPAD
-50 LTGPAGKKIPEAV
+50 LSGPAGKKIPEAV
-63 AKRHKGVCVIYLCTN
+63 AKRHSGVCVIYLCTN
-78 DREAKLFQ
+78 DREAKLFP
-86 DAPHVKQVKKIKDIV
+86 DAPHIKQVKRIKDTV
-101 IAEAVTEFYG
+101 ISEAVTEFYG
-111 EDIKAVDPKYHSSA
+111 EDVKANNPKYSSA
-125 DRVGD
+125 ADKVGA
-130 LGDNPEP
+130 LGTNPEP
-137 PKPVSLAESKPAEEV
+137 PRPIAPPVEETPAEAPA
-152 PVEPPKSVEFDL
+152 PVELELPEAQVEQPTVAENEPPK
-164 PPIDGVTPTEEQ
+164 
-176 PAPSSE
+176 PS
-182 AEQPKAP
+182 P
-189 SAEDVIDSVKTVK
+189 AEDVIASVKSVK
-202 DWDILKK
+202 DWDILKR
-209 QINRDGIIR
+209 QINRDSIIR

-233 LEVWDLRI
+233 LNVWDLRI
-241 RDIWADNHKSNE
+241 RDVWADPHKSNE
-253 EKMKAVQEFG
+253 EKMRAVQEFG

-284 MERVISVCSSTVED
+284 LERVVSVCSATVEE
-298 RCNEIANAVISIHQN
+298 RCNEITHAVISLQQN

-358 EEIVARL
+358 EEIVGRL

-370 SNNEYIN
+370 STNEYIN
-377 NVLSVSSK
+377 NVLSVSAK
-385 LFQPSNTVNLAQSIL
+385 LYQPGNTVNLAQAIVDS
-400 DALAKGQV
+400 LAKGQV
-408 QLSLVED
+408 QLSLIED
-415 KVKGLMGTMFQVIV
+415 KVKGLMSTMFQVIV
-429 EQNRVIQYQRD
+429 AQNKVIQYQRD

-502 YGRYGYDVVQL
+502 YDRYGYDTVSL

-518 ERKQQPLLFVTGS
+518 ERIQRPLLFVTGS
-531 VGNDP
+531 VDNDP

-559 LDTAQLDILDQVG
+559 LDAAQLNVLDQVG

-586 ESMANVTSAYEAGRK
+586 ESLAAVTAAYEAGRK

-616 DVGMLIS
+616 DVGMLIA

>member
-1 MVYVAS
+1 
-7 LSLMA
+7 
-12 KKALGPKC
+12 
-20 HQSSING
+20 
-27 IIDTM
+27 
-32 SIDPAV
+32 
-38 SNMDVVLLGPSD
+38 
-50 LTGPAGKKIPEAV
+50 
-63 AKRHKGVCVIYLCTN
+63 
-78 DREAKLFQ
+78 
-86 DAPHVKQVKKIKDIV
+86 
-101 IAEAVTEFYG
+101 
-111 EDIKAVDPKYHSSA
+111 
-125 DRVGD
+125 
-130 LGDNPEP
+130 
-137 PKPVSLAESKPAEEV
+137 
-152 PVEPPKSVEFDL
+152 
-164 PPIDGVTPTEEQ
+164 
-176 PAPSSE
+176 
-182 AEQPKAP
+182 
-189 SAEDVIDSVKTVK
+189 
-202 DWDILKK
+202 
-209 QINRDGIIR
+209 
-218 QLILENNEF
+218 
-227 AGVANM
+227 M

>member
-7 LSLMA
+7 LSLLA
-12 KKALGPKC
+12 KKALGSKC

-27 IIDTM
+27 ILDTL

-38 SNMDVVLLGPSD
+38 SNMDVVLLGPAD
-50 LTGPAGKKIPEAV
+50 LSGPAGKKIPEAV
-63 AKRHKGVCVIYLCTN
+63 AKRHSGVCVIYLCTN
-78 DREAKLFQ
+78 DREAKLFP
-86 DAPHVKQVKKIKDIV
+86 DAPHIKQVKRIKDTV
-101 IAEAVTEFYG
+101 ISEAVTEFYG
-111 EDIKAVDPKYHSSA
+111 EDVKANNPKYSSA
-125 DRVGD
+125 ADKVGA
-130 LGDNPEP
+130 LGTNPEP
-137 PKPVSLAESKPAEEV
+137 PRPIAPPVEEEETTAEAPA
-152 PVEPPKSVEFDL
+152 PVELELPEAQVEQPTVAENEPPK
-164 PPIDGVTPTEEQ
+164 
-176 PAPSSE
+176 PS
-182 AEQPKAP
+182 P
-189 SAEDVIDSVKTVK
+189 AEDVIASVKSVK
-202 DWDILKK
+202 DWDILKR
-209 QINRDGIIR
+209 QINRDSIIR

-233 LEVWDLRI
+233 LNVWDLRI
-241 RDIWADNHKSNE
+241 RDVWADPHKSNE
-253 EKMKAVQEFG
+253 EKMRAVQEFG

-284 MERVISVCSSTVED
+284 LERVVSVCSATVEE
-298 RCNEIANAVISIHQN
+298 RCNEITHAVISVQQN

-358 EEIVARL
+358 EEIVGRL

-370 SNNEYIN
+370 STNEYIN
-377 NVLSVSSK
+377 NVLSVSAK
-385 LFQPSNTVNLAQSIL
+385 LYQPGNTVNLAQAIVDS
-400 DALAKGQV
+400 LAKGQV
-408 QLSLVED
+408 QLSLIED
-415 KVKGLMGTMFQVIV
+415 KVKGLMSTMFQVIV
-429 EQNRVIQYQRD
+429 AQNKVIQYQRD

-502 YGRYGYDVVQL
+502 YDRYGYDTISL

-518 ERKQQPLLFVTGS
+518 ERIQRPLLFVTGS
-531 VGNDP
+531 VDNDP

-559 LDTAQLDILDQVG
+559 LDAAQLNVLDQVG

-586 ESMANVTSAYEAGRK
+586 ESLAAVTAAYEAGRK

-616 DVGMLIS
+616 DVGMLIA

>member
-7 LSLMA
+7 LSLLA
-12 KKALGPKC
+12 KKALGSKC

-27 IIDTM
+27 ILDTL

-38 SNMDVVLLGPSD
+38 SNMDVVLLGPTD
-50 LTGPAGKKIPEAV
+50 LSGPAGKKIPEAV
-63 AKRHKGVCVIYLCTN
+63 AKRHSGVCVIYLCTN
-78 DREAKLFQ
+78 DREAKLFP
-86 DAPHVKQVKKIKDIV
+86 DAPHIKQVKRIKDTV
-101 IAEAVTEFYG
+101 ISEAVTEFYG
-111 EDIKAVDPKYHSSA
+111 EDVKANNPKYSSA
-125 DRVGD
+125 ADKVGA
-130 LGDNPEP
+130 LGTNPEP
-137 PKPVSLAESKPAEEV
+137 PRPIAPPVEETPAEAPA
-152 PVEPPKSVEFDL
+152 PVELELPEAQVEQPTVAENEPPK
-164 PPIDGVTPTEEQ
+164 
-176 PAPSSE
+176 PS
-182 AEQPKAP
+182 P
-189 SAEDVIDSVKTVK
+189 AEDVIASVKSVK
-202 DWDILKK
+202 DWDILKR
-209 QINRDGIIR
+209 QINRDSIIR

-233 LEVWDLRI
+233 LNVWDLRI
-241 RDIWADNHKSNE
+241 RDVWADPHKSNE
-253 EKMKAVQEFG
+253 EKMRAVQEFG

-284 MERVISVCSSTVED
+284 LERVVSVCSATVEE
-298 RCNEIANAVISIHQN
+298 RCNEITHAVISVQQN

-358 EEIVARL
+358 EEIVGRL

-370 SNNEYIN
+370 STNEYIN
-377 NVLSVSSK
+377 NVLSVSAK
-385 LFQPSNTVNLAQSIL
+385 LYQPGNTVNLAQAIVDS
-400 DALAKGQV
+400 LAKGQV
-408 QLSLVED
+408 QRSLIED
-415 KVKGLMGTMFQVIV
+415 KVKGLMSTMFQVIV
-429 EQNRVIQYQRD
+429 AQNKVIQYQRD

-502 YGRYGYDVVQL
+502 YDRYGYDTVSL

-518 ERKQQPLLFVTGS
+518 ERIQRPLLFVTGS
-531 VGNDP
+531 VDNDP

-559 LDTAQLDILDQVG
+559 LDAAQLNVLDQVG
-572 REALSISYVTNCTV
+572 REALSVSYVTNCTV
-586 ESMANVTSAYEAGRK
+586 ESLAAVTAAYEAGRK

-616 DVGMLIS
+616 DVGMLIA

>member
-7 LSLMA
+7 LSLLA
-12 KKALGPKC
+12 KKALGSKC

-27 IIDTM
+27 ILDTL

-38 SNMDVVLLGPSD
+38 SNMDVVLLGPAD
-50 LTGPAGKKIPEAV
+50 LSGPAGKKIPEAV
-63 AKRHKGVCVIYLCTN
+63 AKRHSGVCVIYLCTN
-78 DREAKLFQ
+78 DREVKLFP
-86 DAPHVKQVKKIKDIV
+86 DAPHIKQVKRIKDTV
-101 IAEAVTEFYG
+101 ISEAVTEFYG
-111 EDIKAVDPKYHSSA
+111 EDVKANNPKYSSA
-125 DRVGD
+125 ADKVGA
-130 LGDNPEP
+130 LGTNPEP
-137 PKPVSLAESKPAEEV
+137 PRPIAPPVEEEETTAEAPA
-152 PVEPPKSVEFDL
+152 PVELELPEAQVEQPTVVENEPPK
-164 PPIDGVTPTEEQ
+164 
-176 PAPSSE
+176 PS
-182 AEQPKAP
+182 P
-189 SAEDVIDSVKTVK
+189 AEDVIASVKSVK
-202 DWDILKK
+202 DWDILKR
-209 QINRDGIIR
+209 QINRDSIIR

-233 LEVWDLRI
+233 LNVWDLRI
-241 RDIWADNHKSNE
+241 RDVWADPHKSNE
-253 EKMKAVQEFG
+253 EKMRAVQEFG

-284 MERVISVCSSTVED
+284 LERVVSVCSATVED
-298 RCNEIANAVISIHQN
+298 RCNEITHAVVSVQQN

-358 EEIVARL
+358 EEIVGRL

-370 SNNEYIN
+370 STNEYIN
-377 NVLSVSSK
+377 NVLSVSAK
-385 LFQPSNTVNLAQSIL
+385 LYQPGNTVNLAQAIVDS
-400 DALAKGQV
+400 LAKGQV
-408 QLSLVED
+408 QLSLIEA
-415 KVKGLMGTMFQVIV
+415 KVKGLMSTMFQVIV
-429 EQNRVIQYQRD
+429 AQNKVIQYQRD

-502 YGRYGYDVVQL
+502 YDRYGYDTVSL

-518 ERKQQPLLFVTGS
+518 ERIQRPLLFVTGS
-531 VGNDP
+531 VDNDP

-559 LDTAQLDILDQVG
+559 LDAAQLNVLDQVG
-572 REALSISYVTNCTV
+572 REALSISYVTNCTI
-586 ESMANVTSAYEAGRK
+586 ESLAAITAAYEAGRK

-616 DVGMLIS
+616 DVGMLIA

>member
-7 LSLMA
+7 LSLLA
-12 KKALGPKC
+12 KKALGSKC

-27 IIDTM
+27 ILDTL

-38 SNMDVVLLGPSD
+38 SNMDVVLLGPAD
-50 LTGPAGKKIPEAV
+50 LSGPAGKKIPEAV
-63 AKRHKGVCVIYLCTN
+63 AKRHSGVCVIYLCTN
-78 DREAKLFQ
+78 DREAKLFP
-86 DAPHVKQVKKIKDIV
+86 DAPHIKQVKRIKDTV
-101 IAEAVTEFYG
+101 ISEAVTEFYG
-111 EDIKAVDPKYHSSA
+111 EDVKANNPKYSSA
-125 DRVGD
+125 ADKVGA
-130 LGDNPEP
+130 LGTNPEP
-137 PKPVSLAESKPAEEV
+137 PRPIAPPVEEEETTAEAPA
-152 PVEPPKSVEFDL
+152 PVELELPEAQVEQPTVAENEPPK
-164 PPIDGVTPTEEQ
+164 
-176 PAPSSE
+176 PS
-182 AEQPKAP
+182 P
-189 SAEDVIDSVKTVK
+189 AEDVIASVKSVK
-202 DWDILKK
+202 DWDILKR
-209 QINRDGIIR
+209 QINRDSIIR

-233 LEVWDLRI
+233 LNVWDLRI
-241 RDIWADNHKSNE
+241 RDVWADPHKSNE
-253 EKMKAVQEFG
+253 EKMRAVQEFG

-284 MERVISVCSSTVED
+284 LERVVSVCSATVEE
-298 RCNEIANAVISIHQN
+298 RCNEITHAVISVQQN

-358 EEIVARL
+358 EEIVGRL

-370 SNNEYIN
+370 STNEYIN
-377 NVLSVSSK
+377 NVLSVSAK
-385 LFQPSNTVNLAQSIL
+385 LYQPGNTVNLAQAIVDS
-400 DALAKGQV
+400 LAKGQV
-408 QLSLVED
+408 QLSLIED
-415 KVKGLMGTMFQVIV
+415 KVKGLMSTMFQVIV
-429 EQNRVIQYQRD
+429 AQNKVIQYQRD

-502 YGRYGYDVVQL
+502 YDRYGYDTVSL
-513 DEFMV
+513 DEFMM
-518 ERKQQPLLFVTGS
+518 ERIQRPLLFVTGS
-531 VGNDP
+531 VDNDP

-559 LDTAQLDILDQVG
+559 LDAAQPNVLDQVG

-586 ESMANVTSAYEAGRK
+586 ESLAAVTAAYEAGRK

-616 DVGMLIS
+616 DVGMLIA

>member
-7 LSLMA
+7 LSLLA
-12 KKALGPKC
+12 KKALGSKC

-27 IIDTM
+27 ILDTL

-38 SNMDVVLLGPSD
+38 SNMDVVLLGPAD
-50 LTGPAGKKIPEAV
+50 LSGPAGKKIPEAV
-63 AKRHKGVCVIYLCTN
+63 AKRHSGVCVIYLCTN
-78 DREAKLFQ
+78 DREAKLFP
-86 DAPHVKQVKKIKDIV
+86 DAPHIKQVKRIKDTV
-101 IAEAVTEFYG
+101 ISEAVTEFYG
-111 EDIKAVDPKYHSSA
+111 EDVKANNPKYSSA
-125 DRVGD
+125 ADKVGA
-130 LGDNPEP
+130 LGTNPEP
-137 PKPVSLAESKPAEEV
+137 PRPIAPPVEEEETTAEAPA
-152 PVEPPKSVEFDL
+152 PVELELPEAQVEQHTVAENEPPK
-164 PPIDGVTPTEEQ
+164 
-176 PAPSSE
+176 PS
-182 AEQPKAP
+182 P
-189 SAEDVIDSVKTVK
+189 AEDVIASVKSVK
-202 DWDILKK
+202 DWDILKR
-209 QINRDGIIR
+209 QINRDSIIR

-233 LEVWDLRI
+233 LNVWDLRI
-241 RDIWADNHKSNE
+241 RDVWADPHKSNE
-253 EKMKAVQEFG
+253 EKMRAVQEFG

-284 MERVISVCSSTVED
+284 LERVVSVCSATVEE
-298 RCNEIANAVISIHQN
+298 RCNEITHAVISVQQN

-358 EEIVARL
+358 EEIVGRL

-370 SNNEYIN
+370 STNEYIN
-377 NVLSVSSK
+377 NVLSVSAK
-385 LFQPSNTVNLAQSIL
+385 LYQPGNTVNLAQAIVDS
-400 DALAKGQV
+400 LAKGQV
-408 QLSLVED
+408 QLSLIED
-415 KVKGLMGTMFQVIV
+415 KVKGLMSTMFQVIV
-429 EQNRVIQYQRD
+429 AQNKVIQYQRD

-502 YGRYGYDVVQL
+502 YDRYGYDTVSL
-513 DEFMV
+513 DEFMM
-518 ERKQQPLLFVTGS
+518 ERIQRPLLFVTGS
-531 VGNDP
+531 VDNDP

-559 LDTAQLDILDQVG
+559 LDAAQLNVLDQVG

-586 ESMANVTSAYEAGRK
+586 ESLAAVTAAYEAGRK

-616 DVGMLIS
+616 DVGMLIA

>member
-20 HQSSING
+20 HQSSIKG

-50 LTGPAGKKIPEAV
+50 LSGPAGKKIPEAV

-78 DREAKLFQ
+78 DREAKLFP
-86 DAPHVKQVKKIKDIV
+86 DAPHVKQVKKIKDAI
-101 IAEAVTEFYG
+101 ISDAVTEFYG
-111 EDIKAVDPKYHSSA
+111 EDVKANDPKYSSSA
-125 DRVGD
+125 DRVGE
-130 LGDNPEP
+130 LGENPEP
-137 PKPVSLAESKPAEEV
+137 PRPVSLAEPKPEEEPKNDASEVHELEIPSVTEQEQGDEPAQGAE
-152 PVEPPKSVEFDL
+152 SYT
-164 PPIDGVTPTEEQ
+164 G
-176 PAPSSE
+176 
-182 AEQPKAP
+182 P
-189 SAEDVIDSVKTVK
+189 SAEDMIDSVKTVK

-209 QINRDGIIR
+209 QINRDSIIR

-241 RDIWADNHKSNE
+241 RDVWADNHKSNE

-284 MERVISVCSSTVED
+284 MERVISVCSATVED
-298 RCNEIANAVISIHQN
+298 RCNEITNAVISVHQN
-313 KDAFLEKAV
+313 KDAFLEKAI
-322 SGEDSLDDTLYERM
+322 SGEDSLDDALYERM

-358 EEIVARL
+358 EEIVGRL

-377 NVLSVSSK
+377 NVLSVSAK
-385 LFQPSNTVNLAQSIL
+385 LFQPSNTVNLAQAIL
-400 DALAKGQV
+400 DSLAKGQV
-408 QLSLVED
+408 QLSLIED

-429 EQNRVIQYQRD
+429 DQNKVIQYQRD

-462 CFNVIVGSEHTGL
+462 CFNVIIGSEHTGL

-502 YGRYGYDVVQL
+502 YDRYGYDTVSL

-518 ERKQQPLLFVTGS
+518 DRIQRPLLFVTGT
-531 VGNDP
+531 VDNDP
-536 EKVFH
+536 EKVFQ

-552 FRHLIIV
+552 FRHLIVV
-559 LDTAQLDILDQVG
+559 LDSKQLDILDQVG

-586 ESMANVTSAYEAGRK
+586 ESMEAVTIAYESGRK

>member
-7 LSLMA
+7 LSLLA
-12 KKALGPKC
+12 KKALGSKC

-27 IIDTM
+27 ILDTL

-38 SNMDVVLLGPSD
+38 SNMDVVLLGPTD
-50 LTGPAGKKIPEAV
+50 LSGPAGKKIPEAV
-63 AKRHKGVCVIYLCTN
+63 AKRHSGVCVIYLCTN
-78 DREAKLFQ
+78 DREAKLFP
-86 DAPHVKQVKKIKDIV
+86 DAPHIKQVKKIKDTV
-101 IAEAVTEFYG
+101 ISDAVTEFYG
-111 EDIKAVDPKYHSSA
+111 EDVKANNPKYSSTA
-125 DRVGD
+125 DKVGS
-130 LGDNPEP
+130 LGTNPEP
-137 PKPVSLAESKPAEEV
+137 PRPVVLAVEKEEAPAEPAA
-152 PVEPPKSVEFDL
+152 PVELELPDPPAEQPPAAEEEPPK
-164 PPIDGVTPTEEQ
+164 
-176 PAPSSE
+176 PS
-182 AEQPKAP
+182 P
-189 SAEDVIDSVKTVK
+189 AEDMIASVKSVK
-202 DWDILKK
+202 DWDILKR
-209 QINRDGIIR
+209 QINRDSIIR

-227 AGVANM
+227 AGVSNM
-233 LEVWDLRI
+233 LNVWDLRI
-241 RDIWADNHKSNE
+241 RDVWADPHKSNE
-253 EKMKAVQEFG
+253 EKMRAVQEFG

-284 MERVISVCSSTVED
+284 LERVVSVCSATVEE
-298 RCNEIANAVISIHQN
+298 RCNEITHAVISVQQN

-358 EEIVARL
+358 EEIVGRL

-370 SNNEYIN
+370 STNEYIN
-377 NVLSVSSK
+377 NVLSVSVK
-385 LFQPSNTVNLAQSIL
+385 LYQPGNTVNLAQAIVDS
-400 DALAKGQV
+400 LAKGQV
-408 QLSLVED
+408 QLSLIED
-415 KVKGLMGTMFQVIV
+415 KVKGLMSTMFQVIV
-429 EQNRVIQYQRD
+429 AQNKVIQYQRD

-502 YGRYGYDVVQL
+502 YDRYGYDTVSL

-518 ERKQQPLLFVTGS
+518 DRIQRPLLFVAGT
-531 VGNDP
+531 VDNDP

-559 LDTAQLDILDQVG
+559 LDAAQLNVLDQVG

-586 ESMANVTSAYEAGRK
+586 ESMSAVTAAYEAGRK

-616 DVGMLIS
+616 DVGMLIA

>member
-7 LSLMA
+7 LSLLA
-12 KKALGPKC
+12 KKALGSKC

-27 IIDTM
+27 ILDTL

-38 SNMDVVLLGPSD
+38 SNMDVVLLGPAD
-50 LTGPAGKKIPEAV
+50 LSGPAGKKIPEAV
-63 AKRHKGVCVIYLCTN
+63 AKRHSGVCVIYLCTN
-78 DREAKLFQ
+78 DREAKLFP
-86 DAPHVKQVKKIKDIV
+86 DAPHIKQVKRIKDTV
-101 IAEAVTEFYG
+101 ISEAVTEFYG
-111 EDIKAVDPKYHSSA
+111 EDVKANNPKYSSA
-125 DRVGD
+125 ADKVGA
-130 LGDNPEP
+130 LGTNPEP
-137 PKPVSLAESKPAEEV
+137 PRPIAPPVEEEETTAEAPA
-152 PVEPPKSVEFDL
+152 PVELPEAQVEQPTVAENEPPK
-164 PPIDGVTPTEEQ
+164 
-176 PAPSSE
+176 PS
-182 AEQPKAP
+182 P
-189 SAEDVIDSVKTVK
+189 AEDVIASVKSVK
-202 DWDILKK
+202 DWDILKR
-209 QINRDGIIR
+209 QINRDSIIR

-233 LEVWDLRI
+233 LNVWDLRI
-241 RDIWADNHKSNE
+241 RDVWADPHKSNE
-253 EKMKAVQEFG
+253 EKMRAVQEFG

-284 MERVISVCSSTVED
+284 LERVVSVCSATVEE
-298 RCNEIANAVISIHQN
+298 RCNEITHAVVSVQQN

-358 EEIVARL
+358 EEIVGRL

-370 SNNEYIN
+370 STNEYIN
-377 NVLSVSSK
+377 NVLSVSAK
-385 LFQPSNTVNLAQSIL
+385 LYQPGNTVNLAQAIVDS
-400 DALAKGQV
+400 LAKGQV
-408 QLSLVED
+408 QLSLIED
-415 KVKGLMGTMFQVIV
+415 KVKGLMSTMFQVIV
-429 EQNRVIQYQRD
+429 AQNKVIQYQRD

-490 NTLVVDLTGHSH
+490 NTLVVDLTRHSH
-502 YGRYGYDVVQL
+502 YDRYGYDTVSL

-518 ERKQQPLLFVTGS
+518 ERIQRPLLFVTGS
-531 VGNDP
+531 VDNDP

-559 LDTAQLDILDQVG
+559 LDAAQLNVLDQVG
-572 REALSISYVTNCTV
+572 REALSISYVTNCTI
-586 ESMANVTSAYEAGRK
+586 ESLAAVTTAYEAGRK

-616 DVGMLIS
+616 DVGMLIA

>member
-7 LSLMA
+7 LSLLA
-12 KKALGPKC
+12 KKALGSKC

-27 IIDTM
+27 ILDTL

-38 SNMDVVLLGPSD
+38 SNMDVVLLGPTD
-50 LTGPAGKKIPEAV
+50 LSGPAGKKIPEAV
-63 AKRHKGVCVIYLCTN
+63 AKRHSGVCVIYLCTN
-78 DREAKLFQ
+78 DREAKLFP
-86 DAPHVKQVKKIKDIV
+86 DAPHVKQVKKIKDTV
-101 IAEAVTEFYG
+101 ISEAVTEFYG
-111 EDIKAVDPKYHSSA
+111 EDVKANNPKYSSA
-125 DRVGD
+125 ADKVGA
-130 LGDNPEP
+130 LGANPEP
-137 PKPVSLAESKPAEEV
+137 PRPIAPVAEKEEDTSAPPA
-152 PVEPPKSVEFDL
+152 PVELELPEPQADLPTVAENEPPK
-164 PPIDGVTPTEEQ
+164 
-176 PAPSSE
+176 PS
-182 AEQPKAP
+182 P
-189 SAEDVIDSVKTVK
+189 AEDVIASVKSVK
-202 DWDILKK
+202 DWDILKR
-209 QINRDGIIR
+209 QINRDSIIR

-233 LEVWDLRI
+233 LNVWDLRI
-241 RDIWADNHKSNE
+241 RDVWADPHKSNE
-253 EKMKAVQEFG
+253 EKMRAVQEFG

-284 MERVISVCSSTVED
+284 LERVVSVCSATVEE
-298 RCNEIANAVISIHQN
+298 RCNEITHAVISVQQN
-313 KDAFLEKAV
+313 KDTFLEKAV

-358 EEIVARL
+358 EEIVGRL

-370 SNNEYIN
+370 STNEYIN
-377 NVLSVSSK
+377 NVLSVSAK
-385 LFQPSNTVNLAQSIL
+385 LYQPGNTVNLAQAIVDS
-400 DALAKGQV
+400 LAKGQV
-408 QLSLVED
+408 QLSLIED
-415 KVKGLMGTMFQVIV
+415 KVKGLMSTMFQVIV
-429 EQNRVIQYQRD
+429 AQNKVIQYQRD

-502 YGRYGYDVVQL
+502 YDRYGYDTVSL

-518 ERKQQPLLFVTGS
+518 ERIQHPLLFVAGS
-531 VGNDP
+531 VDNDP

-559 LDTAQLDILDQVG
+559 LDAAQLNVLDQVG

-586 ESMANVTSAYEAGRK
+586 ESLAAVTAAYEAGRK

-616 DVGMLIS
+616 DVGMLIAM
-623 TLKMDISM
+623 LKMDISM

>member
-7 LSLMA
+7 LSLLA
-12 KKALGPKC
+12 KKALGSKC

-27 IIDTM
+27 ILDTL

-38 SNMDVVLLGPSD
+38 SNMDVVLLGPTD
-50 LTGPAGKKIPEAV
+50 LSGPAGKKIPEAV
-63 AKRHKGVCVIYLCTN
+63 AKRHSGVCVIYLCTN
-78 DREAKLFQ
+78 DREAKLFP
-86 DAPHVKQVKKIKDIV
+86 DAPHVKQVKKIKDTV
-101 IAEAVTEFYG
+101 ISEAVTEFYG
-111 EDIKAVDPKYHSSA
+111 EDVKANNPKYSSA
-125 DRVGD
+125 ADKVGA
-130 LGDNPEP
+130 LGANPEP
-137 PKPVSLAESKPAEEV
+137 PRPIAPVAEKEEDTSAPPA
-152 PVEPPKSVEFDL
+152 PVELELPEPQADL
-164 PPIDGVTPTEEQ
+164 PPVEEN
-176 PAPSSE
+176 E
-182 AEQPKAP
+182 LPKP
-189 SAEDVIDSVKTVK
+189 DPAEDVIASVKSVK
-202 DWDILKK
+202 DWDILKR
-209 QINRDGIIR
+209 QINRDSIIR

-233 LEVWDLRI
+233 LNVWDLRI
-241 RDIWADNHKSNE
+241 RDVWADPHKSNE
-253 EKMKAVQEFG
+253 EKMRAVQEFG

-284 MERVISVCSSTVED
+284 LERVVSVCSATVEE
-298 RCNEIANAVISIHQN
+298 RCNEITHAVVSVQQN

-358 EEIVARL
+358 EEIVGRL

-370 SNNEYIN
+370 STNEYIN
-377 NVLSVSSK
+377 NVLSVSAK
-385 LFQPSNTVNLAQSIL
+385 LYQPGNTVNLAQAIVDS
-400 DALAKGQV
+400 LAKGQV
-408 QLSLVED
+408 QLSLIED
-415 KVKGLMGTMFQVIV
+415 KVKGLMSTMFQVIV
-429 EQNRVIQYQRD
+429 AQNKVIQYQRD

-502 YGRYGYDVVQL
+502 YDRYGYDTVSL

-518 ERKQQPLLFVTGS
+518 ERIQRPLLFVAGS
-531 VGNDP
+531 VDNDP

-559 LDTAQLDILDQVG
+559 LDAAQLNVLDQVG

-586 ESMANVTSAYEAGRK
+586 ESLAAVTAAYEAGRK

-616 DVGMLIS
+616 DVGMLIA

>member
-20 HQSSING
+20 HQSSIKG

-50 LTGPAGKKIPEAV
+50 LSGPAGKKIPEAV

-78 DREAKLFQ
+78 DREAKLFP
-86 DAPHVKQVKKIKDIV
+86 DAPHVKQVKKIKDAI
-101 IAEAVTEFYG
+101 ISDAVTEFYG
-111 EDIKAVDPKYHSSA
+111 EDVKANDPKYSSSA
-125 DRVGD
+125 DRVGE
-130 LGDNPEP
+130 LGENPEP
-137 PKPVSLAESKPAEEV
+137 PRPVSLAEPKPEEEQKKDASEV
-152 PVEPPKSVEFDL
+152 PELE
-164 PPIDGVTPTEEQ
+164 I
-176 PAPSSE
+176 APV
-182 AEQPKAP
+182 AEQEQGDEPAQGAESYTGP
-189 SAEDVIDSVKTVK
+189 SAEDMIDSVKTVK

-209 QINRDGIIR
+209 QINRDSIIR

-241 RDIWADNHKSNE
+241 RDVWADNHKSNE

-284 MERVISVCSSTVED
+284 MERVISVCSATVED
-298 RCNEIANAVISIHQN
+298 RCKEITNAVISVHQN
-313 KDAFLEKAV
+313 KDAFLEKAI

-358 EEIVARL
+358 EEIVGRL

-377 NVLSVSSK
+377 NVLSVSAK
-385 LFQPSNTVNLAQSIL
+385 LFQPSNTVNLAQAIL
-400 DALAKGQV
+400 DSLAKGQV
-408 QLSLVED
+408 QLSLIED

-429 EQNRVIQYQRD
+429 DQNKVIQYQRD

-462 CFNVIVGSEHTGL
+462 CFNVIIGSEHTGL

-502 YGRYGYDVVQL
+502 YDRYGYDTVSL

-518 ERKQQPLLFVTGS
+518 DRIQRPLLFVTGT
-531 VGNDP
+531 VDNDP
-536 EKVFH
+536 EKVFQ

-552 FRHLIIV
+552 FRHLIVV
-559 LDTAQLDILDQVG
+559 LDSKQLDILDQVG

-586 ESMANVTSAYEAGRK
+586 ESMEAVTIAYESGRK

>member
-7 LSLMA
+7 LSLLA
-12 KKALGPKC
+12 KKALGSKC

-27 IIDTM
+27 ILDTL

-38 SNMDVVLLGPSD
+38 SNMDVVLLGPTD
-50 LTGPAGKKIPEAV
+50 LSGPAGKKIPEAV
-63 AKRHKGVCVIYLCTN
+63 AKRHSGVCVIYLCTN
-78 DREAKLFQ
+78 DREAKLFP
-86 DAPHVKQVKKIKDIV
+86 DAPHVKQVKKIKDTV
-101 IAEAVTEFYG
+101 ISEAVTEFYG
-111 EDIKAVDPKYHSSA
+111 EDVKANNPKYSSA
-125 DRVGD
+125 ADKVGA
-130 LGDNPEP
+130 LGTNPEP
-137 PKPVSLAESKPAEEV
+137 PRPIAPPVEEEETTAEAPA
-152 PVEPPKSVEFDL
+152 PVELELPEAQVEQPTVAENEPPK
-164 PPIDGVTPTEEQ
+164 
-176 PAPSSE
+176 PS
-182 AEQPKAP
+182 P
-189 SAEDVIDSVKTVK
+189 AEDVIASVKSVK
-202 DWDILKK
+202 DWDILKR
-209 QINRDGIIR
+209 QINRDSIIR

-233 LEVWDLRI
+233 LNVWDLRI
-241 RDIWADNHKSNE
+241 RDVWADPHKSNE
-253 EKMKAVQEFG
+253 EKMRAVQEFG

-284 MERVISVCSSTVED
+284 LERVVSVCSATVEE
-298 RCNEIANAVISIHQN
+298 RCNEITHAVVSVQQN

-358 EEIVARL
+358 EEIVGRL

-370 SNNEYIN
+370 STNEYIN
-377 NVLSVSSK
+377 NVLSVSAK
-385 LFQPSNTVNLAQSIL
+385 LYQPGNTVNLAQAIVDS
-400 DALAKGQV
+400 LAKGQV
-408 QLSLVED
+408 QLSLIED
-415 KVKGLMGTMFQVIV
+415 KVKGLMSTMFQVIV
-429 EQNRVIQYQRD
+429 AQNKVIQYQRD

-502 YGRYGYDVVQL
+502 YDRYGYDTVSL

-518 ERKQQPLLFVTGS
+518 ERIQRPLLFVTGS
-531 VGNDP
+531 VDNDP

-559 LDTAQLDILDQVG
+559 LDAAQLNVLDQVG

-586 ESMANVTSAYEAGRK
+586 ESLAAVTAAYEAGRK

-616 DVGMLIS
+616 DVGMLIA

>member
-7 LSLMA
+7 LSLLA
-12 KKALGPKC
+12 KKALGSKC

-27 IIDTM
+27 ILDTL

-38 SNMDVVLLGPSD
+38 SNMDVVLLGPAD
-50 LTGPAGKKIPEAV
+50 LSGPAGKKIPEAV
-63 AKRHKGVCVIYLCTN
+63 AKRHSGVCVIYLCTN
-78 DREAKLFQ
+78 DREAKLFP
-86 DAPHVKQVKKIKDIV
+86 DAPHIKQVKRIKDTV
-101 IAEAVTEFYG
+101 ISEAVTEFYG
-111 EDIKAVDPKYHSSA
+111 EDVKANNPKYSSA
-125 DRVGD
+125 ADKVGA
-130 LGDNPEP
+130 LGTNPEP
-137 PKPVSLAESKPAEEV
+137 PRPIAPPVEEEETTAEAPA
-152 PVEPPKSVEFDL
+152 PVELELPEAQVEQPTVAENEPPK
-164 PPIDGVTPTEEQ
+164 
-176 PAPSSE
+176 PS
-182 AEQPKAP
+182 P
-189 SAEDVIDSVKTVK
+189 AEDVIASVKSVK
-202 DWDILKK
+202 DWDILKR
-209 QINRDGIIR
+209 QINRDSIIR

-233 LEVWDLRI
+233 LNVWDLRI
-241 RDIWADNHKSNE
+241 RDVWADPHKSNE
-253 EKMKAVQEFG
+253 EKMRAVQEFG

-284 MERVISVCSSTVED
+284 LERVVSVCSATVEE
-298 RCNEIANAVISIHQN
+298 RCNEITHAVISVQQN

-358 EEIVARL
+358 EEIVGRL

-370 SNNEYIN
+370 STNEYIN
-377 NVLSVSSK
+377 NVLSVSAK
-385 LFQPSNTVNLAQSIL
+385 LYQPGNTVNLAQAIVDS
-400 DALAKGQV
+400 LAKGQV
-408 QLSLVED
+408 QLSLIED
-415 KVKGLMGTMFQVIV
+415 KVKGLMSTMFQVIV
-429 EQNRVIQYQRD
+429 AQNKVIQYQRD

-502 YGRYGYDVVQL
+502 YDRYGYDTVSL
-513 DEFMV
+513 DEFMM
-518 ERKQQPLLFVTGS
+518 ERIQRPLLFVTGS
-531 VGNDP
+531 VDNDP

-559 LDTAQLDILDQVG
+559 LDAAQLNVLDQVG

-586 ESMANVTSAYEAGRK
+586 ESLAAVTAAYEAGRK

-616 DVGMLIS
+616 DVGMLIA

>member
-7 LSLMA
+7 LSLLA
-12 KKALGPKC
+12 KKSLGSKC

-27 IIDTM
+27 ILDTL

-38 SNMDVVLLGPSD
+38 SNMDVVLLGPAD
-50 LTGPAGKKIPEAV
+50 LSGPAGKKIPEAV
-63 AKRHKGVCVIYLCTN
+63 AKRHSGVCVIYLCTN
-78 DREAKLFQ
+78 DREAKLFP
-86 DAPHVKQVKKIKDIV
+86 DAPHIKQVKRIKDTV
-101 IAEAVTEFYG
+101 ISEAVTEFYG
-111 EDIKAVDPKYHSSA
+111 EDVKANNPKYSSA
-125 DRVGD
+125 ADKVGA
-130 LGDNPEP
+130 LGTNPEP
-137 PKPVSLAESKPAEEV
+137 PRPIAPPVEETPAEAPA
-152 PVEPPKSVEFDL
+152 PVELELPEAQVEQPTVAENEPPK
-164 PPIDGVTPTEEQ
+164 
-176 PAPSSE
+176 PS
-182 AEQPKAP
+182 P
-189 SAEDVIDSVKTVK
+189 AEDVIASVKSVK
-202 DWDILKK
+202 DWDILKR
-209 QINRDGIIR
+209 QINRDSIIR

-233 LEVWDLRI
+233 LNVWDLRI
-241 RDIWADNHKSNE
+241 RDVWADPHKSNE
-253 EKMKAVQEFG
+253 EKMRAVQEFG

-284 MERVISVCSSTVED
+284 LERVVSVCSATVEE
-298 RCNEIANAVISIHQN
+298 RCNEITHAVISVQQN

-358 EEIVARL
+358 EEIVGRL

-370 SNNEYIN
+370 STNEYIN
-377 NVLSVSSK
+377 NVLSVSAK
-385 LFQPSNTVNLAQSIL
+385 LYQPGNTVNLAQAIVDS
-400 DALAKGQV
+400 LAKGQV
-408 QLSLVED
+408 QLSLIED
-415 KVKGLMGTMFQVIV
+415 KVKGLMSTMFQVIV
-429 EQNRVIQYQRD
+429 AQNKVIQYQRD

-502 YGRYGYDVVQL
+502 YDRYGYDTVSL

-518 ERKQQPLLFVTGS
+518 ERIQRPLLFVTGS
-531 VGNDP
+531 VDNDP

-559 LDTAQLDILDQVG
+559 LDAAQLNVIDQVG
-572 REALSISYVTNCTV
+572 REALSISYVTNCTI
-586 ESMANVTSAYEAGRK
+586 ESLAAVTAAYEAGRK

-616 DVGMLIS
+616 DVGMLIA

>member
-7 LSLMA
+7 LSLLA
-12 KKALGPKC
+12 KKALGSKC

-27 IIDTM
+27 ILDTL

-38 SNMDVVLLGPSD
+38 SNMDVVLLGPTD
-50 LTGPAGKKIPEAV
+50 LSGPAGKKIPEAV
-63 AKRHKGVCVIYLCTN
+63 AKRHSGVCVIYLCTN
-78 DREAKLFQ
+78 DREAKLFP
-86 DAPHVKQVKKIKDIV
+86 DAPHIKQVKRIKDTV
-101 IAEAVTEFYG
+101 ISEAVTEFYG
-111 EDIKAVDPKYHSSA
+111 EDVKANNPKYSSA
-125 DRVGD
+125 ADKVGA
-130 LGDNPEP
+130 LGTNPEP
-137 PKPVSLAESKPAEEV
+137 PRPIAPPVEEEETTAEAPA
-152 PVEPPKSVEFDL
+152 PVELELPEAQVEQPTVAENEPPK
-164 PPIDGVTPTEEQ
+164 
-176 PAPSSE
+176 PS
-182 AEQPKAP
+182 P
-189 SAEDVIDSVKTVK
+189 AEDVIASVKSVK
-202 DWDILKK
+202 DWDILKR
-209 QINRDGIIR
+209 QINRDSIIR

-233 LEVWDLRI
+233 LNVWDLRI
-241 RDIWADNHKSNE
+241 RDVWADPHKSNE
-253 EKMKAVQEFG
+253 EKMRAVQEFG

-284 MERVISVCSSTVED
+284 LERVVSVCSATVEE
-298 RCNEIANAVISIHQN
+298 RCNEITHAVISVQQN

-358 EEIVARL
+358 EEIVGRL

-370 SNNEYIN
+370 STNEYIN
-377 NVLSVSSK
+377 NVLSVSAK
-385 LFQPSNTVNLAQSIL
+385 LYQPGNTVNLAQAIVDS
-400 DALAKGQV
+400 LAKGQV
-408 QLSLVED
+408 QLSLIED
-415 KVKGLMGTMFQVIV
+415 KVKGLMSTMFQVIV
-429 EQNRVIQYQRD
+429 AQNKVIQYQRD

-502 YGRYGYDVVQL
+502 YDRYGYDTVSL
-513 DEFMV
+513 DEFMM
-518 ERKQQPLLFVTGS
+518 ERIQRPLLFVTGS
-531 VGNDP
+531 VDNDP

-559 LDTAQLDILDQVG
+559 LDAAQLNVLDQVG

-586 ESMANVTSAYEAGRK
+586 ESLAAVTAAYEAGRK

-616 DVGMLIS
+616 DVGMLIA

>member
-7 LSLMA
+7 LSLLA
-12 KKALGPKC
+12 KKALGSKC

-27 IIDTM
+27 ILDTL

-38 SNMDVVLLGPSD
+38 SNMDVVLLGPAD
-50 LTGPAGKKIPEAV
+50 LSGPAGKKIPEAV
-63 AKRHKGVCVIYLCTN
+63 AKRHSGVCVIYLCTN
-78 DREAKLFQ
+78 DREAKLFP
-86 DAPHVKQVKKIKDIV
+86 DAPHIKQVKRIKDTV
-101 IAEAVTEFYG
+101 ISEAVTEFYG
-111 EDIKAVDPKYHSSA
+111 EDVKANNPKYSSA
-125 DRVGD
+125 ADKVGA
-130 LGDNPEP
+130 LGTNPEP
-137 PKPVSLAESKPAEEV
+137 PRPIAPPVEEEETTAEAPA
-152 PVEPPKSVEFDL
+152 PVELELPEAQVEQPPVAENEPPK
-164 PPIDGVTPTEEQ
+164 
-176 PAPSSE
+176 PS
-182 AEQPKAP
+182 P
-189 SAEDVIDSVKTVK
+189 AEDVIASVKSVK
-202 DWDILKK
+202 DWDILKR
-209 QINRDGIIR
+209 QINRDSIIR

-233 LEVWDLRI
+233 LNVWDLRI
-241 RDIWADNHKSNE
+241 RDVWADPHKSNE
-253 EKMKAVQEFG
+253 EKMRAVQEFG

-284 MERVISVCSSTVED
+284 LERVVSVCSATVEE
-298 RCNEIANAVISIHQN
+298 RCNEITHAVISVQQN

-358 EEIVARL
+358 EEIVGRL

-370 SNNEYIN
+370 STNEYIN
-377 NVLSVSSK
+377 NVLSVSAK
-385 LFQPSNTVNLAQSIL
+385 LYQPGNTVNLAQAIVDS
-400 DALAKGQV
+400 LAKGQV
-408 QLSLVED
+408 QLSLIED
-415 KVKGLMGTMFQVIV
+415 KVKGLMSTMFQVIV
-429 EQNRVIQYQRD
+429 AQNKVIQYQRD

-502 YGRYGYDVVQL
+502 YDRYGYDTVSL
-513 DEFMV
+513 DEFMM
-518 ERKQQPLLFVTGS
+518 ERIQRPLLFVTGS
-531 VGNDP
+531 VDNDP

-559 LDTAQLDILDQVG
+559 LDAAQLNVLDQVG

-586 ESMANVTSAYEAGRK
+586 ESLAAVTAAYEAGRK

-616 DVGMLIS
+616 DVGMLIA

>member
-20 HQSSING
+20 HQSSIKG

-50 LTGPAGKKIPEAV
+50 LSGPAGKKIPEAV

-78 DREAKLFQ
+78 DREAKLFP
-86 DAPHVKQVKKIKDIV
+86 DAPHVKQVKKIKDAI
-101 IAEAVTEFYG
+101 ISDAVTEFYG
-111 EDIKAVDPKYHSSA
+111 EDVKANDPKYSSSA
-125 DRVGD
+125 DRVGE
-130 LGDNPEP
+130 LGENPEP
-137 PKPVSLAESKPAEEV
+137 PRPVSLAEPKPEEEPKNDASEVRELEIPPVTEQEQGDEPAQGAE
-152 PVEPPKSVEFDL
+152 SYT
-164 PPIDGVTPTEEQ
+164 G
-176 PAPSSE
+176 
-182 AEQPKAP
+182 P
-189 SAEDVIDSVKTVK
+189 SAEDMIDSVKTVK

-209 QINRDGIIR
+209 QINRDSIIR

-241 RDIWADNHKSNE
+241 RDVWADNHKSNE

-284 MERVISVCSSTVED
+284 MERVISVCSATVED
-298 RCNEIANAVISIHQN
+298 RCNEITNAVISVHQN
-313 KDAFLEKAV
+313 KDAFLEKAI
-322 SGEDSLDDTLYERM
+322 SGEDSLDDALYERM

-358 EEIVARL
+358 EEIVGRL

-377 NVLSVSSK
+377 NVLSVSAK
-385 LFQPSNTVNLAQSIL
+385 LFQPGNTVNLAQAIL
-400 DALAKGQV
+400 DSLAKGQV
-408 QLSLVED
+408 QLSLIED

-429 EQNRVIQYQRD
+429 DQNKVIQYQRD

-462 CFNVIVGSEHTGL
+462 CFNVIIGSEHTGL

-502 YGRYGYDVVQL
+502 YDRYGYDTVSL

-518 ERKQQPLLFVTGS
+518 DRIQRPLLFVTGT
-531 VGNDP
+531 VDNDP
-536 EKVFH
+536 EKVFQ

-552 FRHLIIV
+552 FRHLIVV
-559 LDTAQLDILDQVG
+559 LDSKQLDILDQVG

-586 ESMANVTSAYEAGRK
+586 ESMEAVTIAYESGRK

>member
-7 LSLMA
+7 LSLLA
-12 KKALGPKC
+12 KKALGSKC

-27 IIDTM
+27 ILDTL

-38 SNMDVVLLGPSD
+38 SNMDVVLLGPAD
-50 LTGPAGKKIPEAV
+50 LSGPAGKKIPEAV
-63 AKRHKGVCVIYLCTN
+63 AKRHSGVCVIYLCTN
-78 DREAKLFQ
+78 DREAKLFP
-86 DAPHVKQVKKIKDIV
+86 DAPHIKQVKRIKDTV
-101 IAEAVTEFYG
+101 ISEAVTEFYG
-111 EDIKAVDPKYHSSA
+111 EDVKANNPKYSSA
-125 DRVGD
+125 ADKVGA
-130 LGDNPEP
+130 LGTNPEP
-137 PKPVSLAESKPAEEV
+137 PRPIAPPVEEEETTAEAPA
-152 PVEPPKSVEFDL
+152 PVELELPEAQVEQHTVAENEPPK
-164 PPIDGVTPTEEQ
+164 
-176 PAPSSE
+176 PS
-182 AEQPKAP
+182 P
-189 SAEDVIDSVKTVK
+189 AEDVIASVKSVK
-202 DWDILKK
+202 DWDILKR
-209 QINRDGIIR
+209 QINRDSIIR

-233 LEVWDLRI
+233 LNVWDLRI
-241 RDIWADNHKSNE
+241 RDVWADPHKSNE
-253 EKMKAVQEFG
+253 EKMRAVQEFG

-284 MERVISVCSSTVED
+284 LERVVSVCSATVEE
-298 RCNEIANAVISIHQN
+298 RCNEITHAVISVQQN

-358 EEIVARL
+358 EEIVGRL

-370 SNNEYIN
+370 STNEYIN
-377 NVLSVSSK
+377 NVLSVSAK
-385 LFQPSNTVNLAQSIL
+385 LYQPGNTVNLAQAIVDS
-400 DALAKGQV
+400 LAKGQV
-408 QLSLVED
+408 QLSLIED
-415 KVKGLMGTMFQVIV
+415 KVKGLMSTMFQVIV
-429 EQNRVIQYQRD
+429 AQNKVIQYQRD
-440 VISCLRANNV
+440 VISCLRANTV

-502 YGRYGYDVVQL
+502 YDRYGYDTVSL

-518 ERKQQPLLFVTGS
+518 ERIQRPLLFVTGS
-531 VGNDP
+531 VDNDP

-559 LDTAQLDILDQVG
+559 LDAAQLNVLDQVG

-586 ESMANVTSAYEAGRK
+586 ESLAAVTAAYEAGRK

-616 DVGMLIS
+616 DVGMLIA

-631 TKLIP
+631 TKLIT

>member
-7 LSLMA
+7 LSLLA
-12 KKALGPKC
+12 KKALGSKC

-27 IIDTM
+27 ILDTL

-38 SNMDVVLLGPSD
+38 SNMDVVLLGPAD
-50 LTGPAGKKIPEAV
+50 LSGPAGKKIPEAV
-63 AKRHKGVCVIYLCTN
+63 AKRHSGVCVIYLCTN
-78 DREAKLFQ
+78 DREAKLFP
-86 DAPHVKQVKKIKDIV
+86 DAPHIKQVKRIKDTV
-101 IAEAVTEFYG
+101 ISEAVTEFYG
-111 EDIKAVDPKYHSSA
+111 EDVKANNPKYSSA
-125 DRVGD
+125 ADKVGA
-130 LGDNPEP
+130 LGTNPEP
-137 PKPVSLAESKPAEEV
+137 PRPIAPPVEEEETTAEAPA
-152 PVEPPKSVEFDL
+152 PVELELPEAQVEQPTVAENEPPK
-164 PPIDGVTPTEEQ
+164 
-176 PAPSSE
+176 PS
-182 AEQPKAP
+182 P
-189 SAEDVIDSVKTVK
+189 AEDVIASVKSVK
-202 DWDILKK
+202 DWDILKR
-209 QINRDGIIR
+209 QINRDSIIR

-233 LEVWDLRI
+233 LNVWDLRI
-241 RDIWADNHKSNE
+241 RDVWADPHKSNE
-253 EKMKAVQEFG
+253 EKMRAVQEFG

-284 MERVISVCSSTVED
+284 LERVVSVCSATVEE
-298 RCNEIANAVISIHQN
+298 RCNEITHAVVSVQQN

-358 EEIVARL
+358 EEIVGRL

-370 SNNEYIN
+370 STNEYIN
-377 NVLSVSSK
+377 NVLSVSAK
-385 LFQPSNTVNLAQSIL
+385 LYQPGNTVNLAQAIVDS
-400 DALAKGQV
+400 LAKGQV
-408 QLSLVED
+408 QLSLIED
-415 KVKGLMGTMFQVIV
+415 KVKGLMSTMFQVIV
-429 EQNRVIQYQRD
+429 AQNKVIQYQRD

-502 YGRYGYDVVQL
+502 YDRYGYDTVSL
-513 DEFMV
+513 DEFMM
-518 ERKQQPLLFVTGS
+518 ERIQRPLLFVTGS
-531 VGNDP
+531 VDNDP

-559 LDTAQLDILDQVG
+559 LDAAQLNVLDQVG

-586 ESMANVTSAYEAGRK
+586 ESLAAVTAAYEAGRK

-616 DVGMLIS
+616 DVGMLIA

>member
-20 HQSSING
+20 HQSSIKG

-38 SNMDVVLLGPSD
+38 SNMDVVLLGPND
-50 LTGPAGKKIPEAV
+50 LSGPAGKKVPEAV

-78 DREAKLFQ
+78 DREAKLFP
-86 DAPHVKQVKKIKDIV
+86 DAPHVKQVKKIKDSI
-101 IAEAVTEFYG
+101 ISDAVTEFYG
-111 EDIKAVDPKYHSSA
+111 EDVKANDPKYNSSA
-125 DRVGD
+125 DRVGE
-130 LGDNPEP
+130 LGENPEP
-137 PKPVSLAESKPAEEV
+137 PRPVSLAEPKPEEEPKNDASEVHELEIPSVTEQEQGDEPAQGAE
-152 PVEPPKSVEFDL
+152 SYT
-164 PPIDGVTPTEEQ
+164 G
-176 PAPSSE
+176 
-182 AEQPKAP
+182 P
-189 SAEDVIDSVKTVK
+189 SAEDMIDSVKTVK

-209 QINRDGIIR
+209 QINRDSIIR

-241 RDIWADNHKSNE
+241 RDVWADNHKSNE

-284 MERVISVCSSTVED
+284 MERVISVCSATVED
-298 RCNEIANAVISIHQN
+298 RCNEITNAVISVHQN
-313 KDAFLEKAV
+313 KDAFLEKAI
-322 SGEDSLDDTLYERM
+322 SGEDSLDDALYERM

-358 EEIVARL
+358 EEIVGRL

-377 NVLSVSSK
+377 NVLSVSAK
-385 LFQPSNTVNLAQSIL
+385 LFQPSNTVNLAQAIL
-400 DALAKGQV
+400 DSLAKGQV
-408 QLSLVED
+408 QLSLIED

-429 EQNRVIQYQRD
+429 DQNKVIQYQRD

-462 CFNVIVGSEHTGL
+462 CFNVIIGSEHTGL

-502 YGRYGYDVVQL
+502 YDRYGYDTVSL

-518 ERKQQPLLFVTGS
+518 DRIQRPLLFVTGT
-531 VGNDP
+531 VDNDP
-536 EKVFH
+536 EKVFQ

-552 FRHLIIV
+552 FRHLIVV
-559 LDTAQLDILDQVG
+559 LDSKQLDILDQVG

-586 ESMANVTSAYEAGRK
+586 ESMEAVTIAYESGRK

>member
-7 LSLMA
+7 LSLLA
-12 KKALGPKC
+12 KKALGSKC

-27 IIDTM
+27 ILDTL

-38 SNMDVVLLGPSD
+38 SNMDVVLLGPTD
-50 LTGPAGKKIPEAV
+50 LSGPAGKKIPEAV
-63 AKRHKGVCVIYLCTN
+63 AKRHSGVCVIYLCTN
-78 DREAKLFQ
+78 DREAKLFP
-86 DAPHVKQVKKIKDIV
+86 DAPHVKQVKKIKDTV
-101 IAEAVTEFYG
+101 ISEAVTEFYG
-111 EDIKAVDPKYHSSA
+111 EDVKANNPKYSSTA
-125 DRVGD
+125 DKVGA
-130 LGDNPEP
+130 LGANPEP
-137 PKPVSLAESKPAEEV
+137 PRPIAPPVEKEEPTAEAPA
-152 PVEPPKSVEFDL
+152 PVELELPEAQVEQPTVAENEPPK
-164 PPIDGVTPTEEQ
+164 
-176 PAPSSE
+176 PS
-182 AEQPKAP
+182 P
-189 SAEDVIDSVKTVK
+189 AEDVIASVKSVK
-202 DWDILKK
+202 DWDILKR
-209 QINRDGIIR
+209 QINRDSIIR

-233 LEVWDLRI
+233 LNVWDLRI
-241 RDIWADNHKSNE
+241 RDVWADPHKSNE
-253 EKMKAVQEFG
+253 EKMRAVQEFG

-284 MERVISVCSSTVED
+284 LERVVSVCSATVEE
-298 RCNEIANAVISIHQN
+298 RCNEITHAVISVQQN

-358 EEIVARL
+358 EEIVGRL

-370 SNNEYIN
+370 STNEYIN
-377 NVLSVSSK
+377 NVLSVSAK
-385 LFQPSNTVNLAQSIL
+385 LYQPGNTVNLAQAIVDS
-400 DALAKGQV
+400 LAKGQV
-408 QLSLVED
+408 QLSLIED
-415 KVKGLMGTMFQVIV
+415 KVKGLMSTMFQVIV
-429 EQNRVIQYQRD
+429 AQNKVIQYQRD

-502 YGRYGYDVVQL
+502 YDRYGYDTVSL

-518 ERKQQPLLFVTGS
+518 ERIQRPLLFVTGS
-531 VGNDP
+531 VDNDP

-559 LDTAQLDILDQVG
+559 LDAAQLNVLDQVG

-586 ESMANVTSAYEAGRK
+586 ESLAAVTAAYEAGRK

-616 DVGMLIS
+616 DVGMLIA

>member
-7 LSLMA
+7 LSLLA
-12 KKALGPKC
+12 KKALGSKC

-27 IIDTM
+27 ILDTL

-38 SNMDVVLLGPSD
+38 SNMDVVLLGPAD
-50 LTGPAGKKIPEAV
+50 LSGPAGKKIPEAV
-63 AKRHKGVCVIYLCTN
+63 AKRHSGVCVIYLCTN
-78 DREAKLFQ
+78 DREAKLFP
-86 DAPHVKQVKKIKDIV
+86 DAPHIKQVKRIKDTV
-101 IAEAVTEFYG
+101 ISEAVTEFYG
-111 EDIKAVDPKYHSSA
+111 EDVKANNPKYSSA
-125 DRVGD
+125 ADKVGA
-130 LGDNPEP
+130 LGTNPEP
-137 PKPVSLAESKPAEEV
+137 PRPIAPPVEEEETTAEAPA
-152 PVEPPKSVEFDL
+152 PVELKLPEAQVEQPTVAENEPPK
-164 PPIDGVTPTEEQ
+164 
-176 PAPSSE
+176 PS
-182 AEQPKAP
+182 P
-189 SAEDVIDSVKTVK
+189 AEDVIASVKSVK
-202 DWDILKK
+202 DWDILKR
-209 QINRDGIIR
+209 QINRDSIIR

-233 LEVWDLRI
+233 LNVWDLRI
-241 RDIWADNHKSNE
+241 RDVWADPHKSNE
-253 EKMKAVQEFG
+253 EKMRAVQEFG

-284 MERVISVCSSTVED
+284 LERVVSVCSATVEE
-298 RCNEIANAVISIHQN
+298 RCNEITHAVISVQQN

-358 EEIVARL
+358 EEIVGRL

-370 SNNEYIN
+370 STNEYIN
-377 NVLSVSSK
+377 NVLSVSAK
-385 LFQPSNTVNLAQSIL
+385 LYQPGNTVNLAQAIVDS
-400 DALAKGQV
+400 LAKGQV
-408 QLSLVED
+408 QLSLIED
-415 KVKGLMGTMFQVIV
+415 KVKGLMSTMFQVIV
-429 EQNRVIQYQRD
+429 AQNKVIQYQRD

-502 YGRYGYDVVQL
+502 YDRYGYDTVSL
-513 DEFMV
+513 DEFMM
-518 ERKQQPLLFVTGS
+518 ERIQRPLLFVTGS
-531 VGNDP
+531 VDNDP

-559 LDTAQLDILDQVG
+559 LDAAQLNVLDQVG

-586 ESMANVTSAYEAGRK
+586 ESLAAVTAAYEAGRK

-616 DVGMLIS
+616 DVGMLIA

>member
-7 LSLMA
+7 LSLLA
-12 KKALGPKC
+12 KKALGSKC

-27 IIDTM
+27 ILDTL

-38 SNMDVVLLGPSD
+38 SNMDVVLLGPAD
-50 LTGPAGKKIPEAV
+50 LSGPAGKKIPEAV
-63 AKRHKGVCVIYLCTN
+63 AKRHSGVCVIYLCTN
-78 DREAKLFQ
+78 DREVKLFP
-86 DAPHVKQVKKIKDIV
+86 DAPHIKQVKRIKDTV
-101 IAEAVTEFYG
+101 ISEAVTEFYG
-111 EDIKAVDPKYHSSA
+111 EDVKANNPKYSSA
-125 DRVGD
+125 ADKVGA
-130 LGDNPEP
+130 LGTNPEP
-137 PKPVSLAESKPAEEV
+137 PRPIAPPVEEEETTAEAPA
-152 PVEPPKSVEFDL
+152 PVELELPEAQVEQPTVVENEPPK
-164 PPIDGVTPTEEQ
+164 
-176 PAPSSE
+176 PS
-182 AEQPKAP
+182 P
-189 SAEDVIDSVKTVK
+189 AEDVIASVKSVK
-202 DWDILKK
+202 DWDILKR
-209 QINRDGIIR
+209 QINRDSIIR

-233 LEVWDLRI
+233 LNVWDLRI
-241 RDIWADNHKSNE
+241 RDVWADPHKSNE
-253 EKMKAVQEFG
+253 EKMRAVQEFG

-284 MERVISVCSSTVED
+284 LERVVSVCSATVED
-298 RCNEIANAVISIHQN
+298 RCNEITHAVVSVQQN

-322 SGEDSLDDTLYERM
+322 SGEDSLDDKLYERM

-358 EEIVARL
+358 EEIVGRL

-370 SNNEYIN
+370 STNEYIN
-377 NVLSVSSK
+377 NVLSVSAK
-385 LFQPSNTVNLAQSIL
+385 LYQPGNTVNLAQAIVDS
-400 DALAKGQV
+400 LAKGQV
-408 QLSLVED
+408 QLSLIED
-415 KVKGLMGTMFQVIV
+415 KVKGLMSTMFQVIV
-429 EQNRVIQYQRD
+429 AQNKVIQYQRD

-502 YGRYGYDVVQL
+502 YDRYGYDTVSL

-518 ERKQQPLLFVTGS
+518 ERIQRPLLFVTGS
-531 VGNDP
+531 VDNDP

-559 LDTAQLDILDQVG
+559 LDAAQLNVLDQVG
-572 REALSISYVTNCTV
+572 REALSISYVTNCTI
-586 ESMANVTSAYEAGRK
+586 ESLAAITAAYEAGRK

-616 DVGMLIS
+616 DVGMLIA